1 MADTTTPDTFNARTL
16 IAEAL
21 APTAPVPQSNI
32 SPEFVQEA
40 ILQDR
45 LGNEVTPEQNQIA
58 RDYDRLSYGA
68 FAAKYGSHNLQ
79 AANSGKNTANNY
91 WSNRALGNRTEVLSA
106 DTLKSIGA
114 GFGSSVLDTIQGAV
128 GLLPNNPVTEGT
140 REGLSK
146 ASQYIRKA
154 VEDSADVH
162 TKAAR
167 DAYGIKQAADTRI
180 AQRHFEEDIQSGM
193 DKNVATMRR
202 LASEGSNAI
211 HNALSTGQYVES
223 ASNTFGSV
231 LPAFLTGGIAV
242 KGTGYLAEKAIQAA
256 TKVQG
261 ASLLGKAASVVANVN
276 PVKVEA
282 AKNLSAWAIANGLM
296 EGGSASGQVLEQ
308 LKTDPKYSVESLLD
322 NSPEYQERL
331 QTYLSEHPDVLN
343 DTDKLLKAAEEV
355 KNQFDFDIADAVGTK
370 QGTSAAALSPLSAGF
385 MKWVTPGGLAKSK
398 ISSAIA
404 DAAKD
409 TLEEPLTEMSG
420 QYQQNVGIKRA
431 DKNQDEWEG
440 VGEAGGQALLGTG
453 ALGGTHVAGTAVAHA
468 TSNTV
473 QNASQAYQNHQEVK
487 EAKEVAKE
495 APTVAKTLNEK
506 EGEGLSGVLNKFTD
520 TVTRGHELAKK
531 YDKNEASSV
540 ELSGYLNELNQQI
553 AQASNVKIPE
563 NLDDKTKEALTQN
576 QQTAVTKLTEQAQF
590 FDGLL
595 SVKADN
601 ALQKAVKNPEY
612 NLSDTDKEDIV
623 LFLNNHTGGLADTV
637 LSNLSSQQVE
647 SLTNTKGISEQLQT
661 ELKENLTNRQEISIE
676 VPADLIPTGSKVEE
690 VSQEV
695 PSKQNQEGTTN
706 SDTLDS
712 FVLHKGT
719 QSMLV
724 KTKMSPNGLMIQ
736 LGKKQLPMTEEL
748 QKVFSKPDA
757 TFEEKASAIK
767 NFIQPTSPDA
777 EITVSDGSVRHAV
790 DLLYSSK
797 GSDALHG
804 MKLLKAHKKVA
815 SLNPESGEIEVQ
827 DLATSDVN
835 QKVTS
840 KLGSLGNKVQAVTR
854 PFYLLTENNPL
865 VSISN
870 LLKSKEA
877 FDKYL
882 SQIGS
887 TNKKSLLKKAFK
899 SDKPIDTNKSFLDKN
914 DGLAGQI
921 LAILNPES
929 EYSKTFLPVF
939 EKAVEG
945 NKELEGIFL
954 QDGKIKPEY
963 KQVVAVVGAH
973 WLATVSAYR
982 HPLND
987 DECRKYGIDPS
998 LNQRLA
1004 QNAQVY
1010 GYLAPAAMMN
1020 LTTNLQ
1026 KMMGVIAKD
1035 SVDPEEVA
1043 KPFAQL
1049 AGKIADAM
1057 IDSGILTV
1065 EKQLVREASYD
1076 TEKHT
1081 EKVTTKEVEFLRV
1094 ANKDLDHL
1102 FQESA
1107 GILDQILN
1115 PQMKN
1120 VVHYKPT
1127 EVNDTVVGTTAKV
1140 SDKAKEALKKANSI
1154 AHTIN
1159 VPMAK
1164 FALVLG
1170 ASGITRL
1177 FSGTA
1182 NGMED
1187 RRFFTKDAWITRK
1200 GRELT
1205 NQTAL
1210 DVLSAIIDNRED
1222 GTKIED
1228 IKAFFD
1234 NRAIVNGRIM
1244 QQGAATY
1251 QSSTLLRQ
1259 ALMVTDGKVVDLN
1272 NKDMLNAWKIT
1283 LAQKLGQNVGG
1294 TYLSSYEAQIDTA
1307 IEFAKTLPAD
1317 VKKVF
1322 DKIQGLSLDS
1332 SEVSP
1337 LTNQEI
1343 DTLAQY
1349 IQKFNEDQKA
1359 KFGDKAYSITKPE
1372 SFNALLEMNRYHTED
1387 KSNFVPHI
1395 FLEIDGLSDG
1405 PAYINRLFGIAINAI
1420 TPEFI
1425 QTLAET
1431 GFIPVLDATSQDI
1444 LTEGT
1449 KESKYFGTG
1458 GFNLHAKVGASLA
1471 DSMFK
1476 RIQNLQETI
1485 KTTRSD
1491 MDVKAAERVLKATKA
1506 LMKLFSTLGLVS
1518 GDLEAFYKGKKDAIQ
1533 FHKNISKK
1541 MSTII
1546 LYGSGLRGTTNQ
1558 LVDMLFDGAYG
1569 KEGLNGKFSNIL
1581 SNLDSRDQKNR
1592 QQYLNQYAEIREAL
1606 VDLFSVQAEREFDW
1620 DSGTYSYKFSND
1632 SSVSLTSKVKALPE
1646 TLFNHFEHIK
1656 TTKNDVTFANTKNS
1670 EGLLG
1675 EAPKTALLQNFELT
1689 EAGREQLVDLL
1700 MPIFGEPAYASIV
1713 DAVGADALT
1722 AAKVPMM
1729 FGNIANAIAR
1739 TAETYSFRNLK
1750 GQTQSKRF
1758 AARQRIQNHIQPNI
1772 TFKGGARVL
1781 AERSQYIPEGEP
1793 LYKGKHSATTVYNSV
1808 EHLDDIG
1815 VAFGA
1820 LVTQGLGD
1828 TSTAYHLLTA
1838 TDGVFGQVFDGMY
1851 TAITKLAEV
1860 SQAAN
1865 EGAKNASTQKPIKQI
1880 TQKIDSIGSYLQ
1892 RTYPRYSKDA
1902 SPKKAFSHAVAD
1914 MVNGILPDGTKMN
1927 KEEQA
1932 LFRNSQ
1938 YQLTRTLTQFERNVV
1953 FDPSIFKARETIFS
1967 NKQYTE
1973 VGIDTKMKYLVEH
1986 FFDMV
1991 DGMVLN
1997 EQINHEVI
2005 DHLPQ
2010 TFHHMSGAST
2020 PFKFGKTLS
2029 SEDVGSLLKKVNNLT
2044 ANKFENFAQL
2054 LSAYCATEANEI
2066 AQKLLED
2073 KKITQKEFEKWQTL
2087 THRTEANTAVRTLDA
2102 ESKALMDET
2111 IGKEKHLDVPD
2122 HTPHITKNAQLPVS
2136 AINNA
2141 ITSVGNQFKANSIF
2155 GNIFQKLQK
2164 VLPRNIPVFMY
2175 ENRDALPE
2183 DVRKYFDKDAQQGI
2197 FIEGQGIYI
2206 VSQNKNN
2213 VNNDLRN
2220 QEVIV
2225 HELLHA
2231 ALSRKIQNWVDNPK
2245 SVPTATRI
2253 ALENLEKLLNDL
2265 PGQIET
2271 MAQVAPKI
2279 VEEFNKLLSIK
2290 DKVERI
2296 DESLAYI
2303 LSNHELFNALAGVQL
2318 TNRQAK
2324 KHQGNLQKLFD
2335 KIREIATEAWKALL
2349 SIVTGSPMD
2358 QILDTDASKKHFE
2371 KYKDAR
2377 DFLTYYGVN
2386 TLVLLDNPKGKKP
2399 EPRKEDKV
2407 TEPTAIQAAFEEAQ
2421 KAAKPIIRN
2430 SIRLSDNDELNSR
2443 LVGYIKGRTEADTL
2457 ANRFYTDRVFTEFPS
2472 EVAKVHDWLNKKV
2485 IKNKVKLDVAKELE
2499 AIQEYTNDLESV
2511 LRNVPGL
2518 KNSTEVAKLATDFQ
2532 KDTFFNPS
2540 QRRTLTENYSKIVKE
2555 LDPYFL
2561 VKDKNA
2567 ATQEEQ
2573 EYSVK
2578 MYSILTGSD
2587 PVVREEVSAQ
2597 RPETFVHDSTKVLV
2611 FQKPALFYAIASTN
2625 PEINTALGKVLVESE
2640 KATAEAPKGTFS
2652 RFMES
2657 AGNIIFNALN
2667 NQNVQA
2673 DTTQNLVKNAYIAS
2687 QNQDETLGEQVIKM
2701 LSTLTN
2707 PMDQGLVIAAL
2718 SPGLLGKLKLDD
2730 ARLFAKAVSI
2740 APVTLHNTL
2749 GEAVRNFTNN
2759 HLSVGGAEWA
2769 RDLYGRT
2776 PSNTLT
2782 QTLLKGIKGFIDK
2795 NRKFLLDTLPKELI
2809 NNFKRKL
2816 KLKDKKFLYRTLAT
2830 TNVSYL
2836 DFVTAKDVLTDTQK
2850 LLAKTQEVENKI
2862 LTQSNTLGKA
2872 YLIKAR
2878 QLANYNMGDGKPGVN
2893 LLTNPEAIAH
2903 LWDETDKHITPTY
2916 NIEKVD
2922 ETLVA
2927 DIRNLV
2933 ILYNLQYLTEGD
2945 RKELS
2950 DFFRNDSKGMEHLFN
2965 SMKETL
2971 ELEHQR
2977 VQELK
2982 NSNWKYN
2989 ARFGWFPKGAVP
3001 KGTYR
3006 LAPASKV
3013 QDYKSRGFKNLGKL
3027 PGSEIEGEPVY
3038 RMYDS
3043 WSNTKDAQEG
3053 IFQCI
3058 NQTAFGWQV
3067 NKNALGEI
3075 AGSTIYDKAIVAELS
3090 KRAQALG
3097 KDFGYIP
3104 IRNSQG
3110 KTIGYERA
3118 IPKADRV
3125 DYVDGSNDVFTGLA
3139 QYRARQERETLAKG
3153 IMLDAVK
3160 LLKED
3165 YESASDQVKKR
3176 QFEDIFNSKNK
3187 YIQRAV
3193 ARLDNKTKQRLLDAF
3208 DGKHC
3213 YIRKDEVW
3221 TYLGYY
3227 KMSIGDMWDNNFIF
3241 PKQMSQALVKILDA
3255 LVPNGKARAY
3265 LSRAESLLMGAATW
3279 ARETIIIRSGIIPLM
3294 NAIGNIF
3301 TLGFTLKIPPAE
3313 MWRLFKECYVDTEK
3327 YNRLRKQ
3334 EMALEVERLST
3345 ADEAKKVELSKKIEQ
3360 IQLAYKNLPIYKLIE
3375 EGEYS
3380 TIDNNG
3386 TTYDSIELIK
3396 MKTNNWL
3403 EAITDEKIPANMK
3416 TLTKNLLMTK
3426 DSDTF
3431 QALAKFTN
3439 YGDWLAKAIG
3449 YRYLTERKKV
3459 PLQKDQARNIVSTL
3473 FVDYDQFVGPTRDWL
3488 NRIGLTWFMTFKMR
3502 MLAACQLSMLM
3513 NPSTMVLGTLF
3524 ESEVGLPGTPL
3535 SDNIVS
3541 KLLEG
3546 NLGASLGFDSM
3557 YRAINLHPL
3566 AVVLGI

>member
-21 APTAPVPQSNI
+21 APSAPAPQSNI

-68 FAAKYGSHNLQ
+68 FAAKYGSSNLQ
-79 AANSGKNTANNY
+79 AANTGKNTANNY
-91 WSNRALGNRTEVLSA
+91 WSNRALGNQTSLLSTDA
-106 DTLKSIGA
+106 LKSLGGGIVS
-114 GFGSSVLDTIQGAV
+114 GSLDTIQGALGV
-128 GLLPNNPVTEGT
+128 LPRNSGNEFV

-146 ASQYIRKA
+146 ASKYIQQA
-154 VEDSADVH
+154 VQDSADVH

-167 DAYGIKQAADTRI
+167 ESYGVKQAADTRI

-193 DKNVATMRR
+193 SEDVATVRR

-211 HNALSTGQYVES
+211 HNALTTGQYAES

-231 LPAFLTGGIAV
+231 LPALLTGGIAA
-242 KGTGYLAEKAIQAA
+242 KGTGYLAEKAVQAA

-308 LKTDPKYSVESLLD
+308 LKTDPKYSVENLLR

-331 QTYLSEHPDVLN
+331 QNYITEHPDVLN

-355 KNQFDFDIADAVGTK
+355 KNQFDFDIADSVGTK
-370 QGTSAAALSPLSAGF
+370 QGLSAAGLSPLSAGF
-385 MKWVTPGGLAKSK
+385 MKWVTPGGLAKNK
-398 ISSAIA
+398 ISSALA
-404 DAAKD
+404 DATKD
-409 TLEEPLTEMSG
+409 ALEEPLTEMSG
-420 QYQQNVGIKRA
+420 QYQQNIGIKRA

-440 VGEAGGQALLGTG
+440 VGEASGQALLGTG
-453 ALGGTHVAGTAVAHA
+453 ALGGTHIAGTAVARA
-468 TSNTV
+468 TSSAV
-473 QNASQAYQNHQEVK
+473 QNASQAYQNHQEVT

-495 APTVAKTLNEK
+495 APTVAEVLK
-506 EGEGLSGVLNKFTD
+506 EGQTDGLSVAMSQLPETVKKNQEILNK
-520 TVTRGHELAKK
+520 
-531 YDKNEASSV
+531 NNSSV
-540 ELSGYLNELNQQI
+540 SDLVSHVQELNAKRQQVEQSEIPDNLDKEAKDNVLQQKQKALDGYLNLIEKTNQVI
-553 AQASNVKIPE
+553 VEKILPVAKKSQE
-563 NLDDKTKEALTQN
+563 
-576 QQTAVTKLTEQAQF
+576 
-590 FDGLL
+590 
-595 SVKADN
+595 
-601 ALQKAVKNPEY
+601 NPEY
-612 NLSDTDKEDIV
+612 KFTNEEKQELNDYLKINTPESIDTFLST
-623 LFLNNHTGGLADTV
+623 
-637 LSNLSSQQVE
+637 LSSDQVK
-647 SLTNTKGISEQLQT
+647 SLDTPKTHEVLKSVI
-661 ELKENLTNRQEISIE
+661 KENLGNRKDISTDLSPELTKKASESLQEIPESTTQSVEPESFILS
-676 VPADLIPTGSKVEE
+676 VDGNQAQLFSVVNTSQGAALQVGRKIRLLSNDAQKIFAKPNVTVEE
-690 VSQEV
+690 
-695 PSKQNQEGTTN
+695 KNQALAKEF
-706 SDTLDS
+706 SP
-712 FVLHKGT
+712 FFPKGT
-719 QSMLV
+719 DISV
-724 KTKMSPNGLMIQ
+724 TN
-736 LGKKQLPMTEEL
+736 
-748 QKVFSKPDA
+748 
-757 TFEEKASAIK
+757 
-767 NFIQPTSPDA
+767 
-777 EITVSDGSVRHAV
+777 GSVRHAV

-797 GSDALHG
+797 GSDALYG
-804 MKLLKAHKKVA
+804 MKLLKAHNKVA

-840 KLGSLGNKVQAVTR
+840 KLGSLGDKVQAVTR
-854 PFYLLTENNPL
+854 PFYLLTEDNPL

-887 TNKKSLLKKAFK
+887 TNKKSLLRKAFK
-899 SDKPIDTNKSFLDKN
+899 GDKPVDTNKSFLDKN

-954 QDGKIKPEY
+954 QDGKIKPEH

-1035 SVDPEEVA
+1035 SVNPEEVA

-1065 EKQLVREASYD
+1065 EKQFVREASYD
-1076 TEKHT
+1076 QEKHT
-1081 EKVTTKEVEFLRV
+1081 EKVTTREVEFLRV

-1127 EVNDTVVGTTAKV
+1127 EVNDTVVGTTAKI
-1140 SDKAKEALKKANSI
+1140 SDKAREALKKANSI

-1164 FALVLG
+1164 FVLALG

-1187 RRFFTKDAWITRK
+1187 RKFFTKDAWITRK

-1222 GTKIED
+1222 GTKVEN

-1259 ALMVTDGKVVDLN
+1259 ALMITDSKAVDLN

-1294 TYLSSYEAQIDTA
+1294 THLASYEAQVDAAID
-1307 IEFAKTLPAD
+1307 FAKTLPAD

-1372 SFNALLEMNRYHTED
+1372 SFNALIEMNRYHTED

-1431 GFIPVLDATSQDI
+1431 GFIPVLDTTSQDI

-1491 MDVKAAERVLKATKA
+1491 MDAKTAERVLKATKA

-1518 GDLEAFYKGKKDAIQ
+1518 GDLDAFYKGKKDAIQ

-1569 KEGLNGKFSNIL
+1569 KDGLNGKFSNIL

-1606 VDLFSVQAEREFDW
+1606 VDLFSVQAERESDR
-1620 DSGTYSYKFSND
+1620 DSGTYSYKFTND
-1632 SSVSLTSKVKALPE
+1632 SSVPLTSKVTALPE
-1646 TLFNHFEHIK
+1646 SLFNHFEYIK
-1656 TTKNDVTFANTKNS
+1656 TTKKGVTLANNENS
-1670 EGLLG
+1670 KGLLG
-1675 EAPKTALLQNFELT
+1675 ETIKAALLQNFELT

-1700 MPIFGEPAYASIV
+1700 MPIFGEPVYASIV
-1713 DAVGADALT
+1713 NAIGADALT

-1750 GQTQSKRF
+1750 NQTQSKRF

-1880 TQKIDSIGSYLQ
+1880 AQKIDSIGSYLQ
-1892 RTYPRYSKDA
+1892 RTYPRYSKDV

-1927 KEEQA
+1927 KEEQT

-1973 VGIDTKMKYLVEH
+1973 VGIDTKIKYLVEH
-1986 FFDMV
+1986 FFDMI

-1997 EQINHEVI
+1997 EQINHEVM

-2029 SEDVGSLLKKVNNLT
+2029 SEDVGNLLKKVNNLT
-2044 ANKFENFAQL
+2044 ANKFENLAQL

-2066 AQKLLED
+2066 AQKLLDD
-2073 KKITQKEFEKWQTL
+2073 KKITKEEFNKWQIL

-2102 ESKALMDET
+2102 ESKALMDEA

-2122 HTPHITKNAQLPVS
+2122 HTPHITKNTQLPVS

-2155 GNIFQKLQK
+2155 GNIFQKLQRI
-2164 VLPRNIPVFMY
+2164 LPRNIPVFMY

-2197 FIEGQGIYI
+2197 FIEGKGIYI

-2265 PGQIET
+2265 PGQIEA

-2290 DKVERI
+2290 DKAERI

-2407 TEPTAIQAAFEEAQ
+2407 TEPTAIQKAFEEAQ

-2430 SIRLSDNDELNSR
+2430 SLKFSKNAELN
-2443 LVGYIKGRTEADTL
+2443 LGITGYLKGKTELDTL
-2457 ANRFYTDRVFTEFPS
+2457 AKRVYTDRAFENFPDS
-2472 EVAKVHDWLNKKV
+2472 LENVPKWLRSLAPKGLKEAT
-2485 IKNKVKLDVAKELE
+2485 LDASKELE
-2499 AIQEYTNDLESV
+2499 TIQEYTKDLESV
-2511 LRNVPGL
+2511 LQKVPGL
-2518 KNSTEVAKLATDFQ
+2518 KNPSKVASLAADFQ
-2532 KDTFFNPS
+2532 KDTFFKPS
-2540 QRRTLTENYSKIVKE
+2540 QRKELTENYLNVVKD

-2561 VKDKNA
+2561 IKDKNA

-2587 PVVREEVSAQ
+2587 PVMREEVSAQ
-2597 RPETFVHDSTKVLV
+2597 RPKTFVKDATKSLV
-2611 FQKPALFYAIASTN
+2611 FQKPALFYAIAYTN
-2625 PEINTALGKVLVESE
+2625 PEINEALGKVSVDPE
-2640 KATAEAPKGTFS
+2640 KAIPEAPKGTFS

-2657 AGNIIFNALN
+2657 SRNLILNALN
-2667 NQNVQA
+2667 DQKVQA
-2673 DTTQNLVKNAYIAS
+2673 ANTSQLVQDAYRAS
-2687 QNQDETLGEQVIKM
+2687 VNEAETLGDTVNKM
-2701 LSTLTN
+2701 LETLTN
-2707 PMDQGLVIAAL
+2707 PLDQGLVIAAL
-2718 SPGLLGKLKLDD
+2718 SPGLLSRLKLSD
-2730 ARLFAKAVSI
+2730 LKKTAKAVTSI
-2740 APVTLHNTL
+2740 PVTLHNIL
-2749 GEAVRNFTNN
+2749 GEIARNTTNTFLPIGLIEWVRD
-2759 HLSVGGAEWA
+2759 V
-2769 RDLYGRT
+2769 YGRV
-2776 PSNTLT
+2776 PSNTSV
-2782 QTLLKGIKGFIDK
+2782 QTLLKSIKGFIDK

-2809 NNFKRKL
+2809 NNFNRKL
-2816 KLKDKKFLYRTLAT
+2816 KLQDKKFLHRTLAT
-2830 TNVSYL
+2830 TSVVYL
-2836 DFVTAKDVLTDTQK
+2836 DYSLAHNVLTDTQK
-2850 LLAKTQEVENKI
+2850 LLSKTQEVENKI
-2862 LTQSNTLGKA
+2862 LNQNKTLGNT
-2872 YLIKAR
+2872 YLAKAR
-2878 QLANYNMGDGKPGVN
+2878 QLANYTMGDGKPGVN
-2893 LLTNPEAIAH
+2893 LLTNPEAIAY
-2903 LWDETDKHITPTY
+2903 LWDEVDAPLYNLDK
-2916 NIEKVD
+2916 ERVS
-2922 ETLVA
+2922 ETLIA

-2950 DFFRNDSKGMEHLFN
+2950 NYFKNDSKGMERLFN
-2965 SMKETL
+2965 SIKETL
-2971 ELEHQR
+2971 EAEHQR
-2977 VQELK
+2977 VQELR

-3006 LAPASKV
+3006 LVPASKV
-3013 QDYKSRGFKNLGKL
+3013 QNYTSRGFKNLGKL
-3027 PGSEIEGEPVY
+3027 KGSEIEGEPVY

-3043 WSNTKDAQEG
+3043 WSNIKDAQEG

-3067 NKNALGEI
+3067 NKNAPGEI
-3075 AGSTIYDKAIVAELS
+3075 AGSTIYDKAIVNELS
-3090 KRAQALG
+3090 KRAHELG
-3097 KDFGYIP
+3097 KDFNYIP

-3125 DYVDGSNDVFTGLA
+3125 DYVDGSNDIFTGLA
-3139 QYRARQERETLAKG
+3139 QYKARQERETLAKG

-3165 YESASDQVKKR
+3165 YENASNQVKKR

-3193 ARLDNKTKQRLLDAF
+3193 SRLDNKTKQRLLDAF
-3208 DGKHC
+3208 DGNHC

-3227 KMSIGDMWDNNFIF
+3227 KMSIGDMWDGNFLF
-3241 PKQMSQALVKILDA
+3241 PKQMSQVLVKILDA

-3279 ARETIIIRSGIIPLM
+3279 SRETIIIRSGVIPLM

-3301 TLGFTLKIPPAE
+3301 TLGFTLMIPPAE

-3334 EMALEVERLST
+3334 EMSLEAERLST
-3345 ADEAKKVELSKKIEQ
+3345 SDESKRLELTKKIEQ

-3416 TLTKNLLMTK
+3416 TFVKNALMTK

-3439 YGDWLAKAIG
+3439 YGDWLAKAVG
-3449 YRYLTERKKV
+3449 YRYLTEHKKV
-3459 PLQKDQARNIVSTL
+3459 PMQKDLARNVVSTL

-3566 AVVLGI
+3566 AVVLGS

>member
-21 APTAPVPQSNI
+21 APSAPAPQSNI

-68 FAAKYGSHNLQ
+68 FAAKYGSSNLQ
-79 AANSGKNTANNY
+79 AANTGKNTANNY
-91 WSNRALGNRTEVLSA
+91 WSNRALGNQTSLLSTDA
-106 DTLKSIGA
+106 LKSLGGGIVSA
-114 GFGSSVLDTIQGAV
+114 GLDTIQGAV
-128 GLLPNNPVTEGT
+128 GLLPNKSITEGT

-167 DAYGIKQAADTRI
+167 DAYSIKQAADTRI
-180 AQRHFEEDIQSGM
+180 AQRHFKEDIQSGIGE
-193 DKNVATMRR
+193 NVATMRR

-211 HNALSTGQYVES
+211 HNALTTGQYAES

-231 LPAFLTGGIAV
+231 LPALLTGGIAA

-308 LKTDPKYSVESLLD
+308 LKTDPKYSVENLLQ

-331 QTYLSEHPDVLN
+331 QSYITEHPDVLN

-355 KNQFDFDIADAVGTK
+355 KNQFDFDIADSVGTK
-370 QGTSAAALSPLSAGF
+370 QGLSAAGLSPLSAGF
-385 MKWVTPGGLAKSK
+385 MKWVTPGGLAKNK
-398 ISSAIA
+398 ISSALA
-404 DAAKD
+404 DATKD
-409 TLEEPLTEMSG
+409 ALEEPLTEMSG
-420 QYQQNVGIKRA
+420 QYQQNIGIKRA

-453 ALGGTHVAGTAVAHA
+453 ALGGTHIAGTAVAHA

-473 QNASQAYQNHQEVK
+473 QNASQAYQNHQEVT

-495 APTVAKTLNEK
+495 APTVAEVLK
-506 EGEGLSGVLNKFTD
+506 EGQTDGLSVAMSQLPETVKKNQEILNKNNSSVSDLVSHVQELNAKRQQVEQSEIPDNLDKEAKDNVLQQKQKALDGYLNLIEKTNQVIVEKILPVAKKSQENPEYKFTD
-520 TVTRGHELAKK
+520 EEKQ
-531 YDKNEASSV
+531 
-540 ELSGYLNELNQQI
+540 ELNDYL
-553 AQASNVKIPE
+553 KINTPE
-563 NLDDKTKEALTQN
+563 SIDT
-576 QQTAVTKLTEQAQF
+576 F
-590 FDGLL
+590 L
-595 SVKADN
+595 S
-601 ALQKAVKNPEY
+601 
-612 NLSDTDKEDIV
+612 T
-623 LFLNNHTGGLADTV
+623 
-637 LSNLSSQQVE
+637 LSSDQVK
-647 SLTNTKGISEQLQT
+647 SLDTPKTHEVLKSVI
-661 ELKENLTNRQEISIE
+661 KENLGNRKDISTDLSPELTKKASESLQEIPESTTQSVEPESFILS
-676 VPADLIPTGSKVEE
+676 VDGNQAQLFSVVNTSQGAALQVGRKIRLLSDDAQKIFAKPNVTVEE
-690 VSQEV
+690 
-695 PSKQNQEGTTN
+695 KNQALAKEF
-706 SDTLDS
+706 SP
-712 FVLHKGT
+712 FFPKGT
-719 QSMLV
+719 DISV
-724 KTKMSPNGLMIQ
+724 TN
-736 LGKKQLPMTEEL
+736 
-748 QKVFSKPDA
+748 
-757 TFEEKASAIK
+757 
-767 NFIQPTSPDA
+767 
-777 EITVSDGSVRHAV
+777 GSVRHAV

-797 GSDALHG
+797 GSDALYG

-840 KLGSLGNKVQAVTR
+840 KLGSLGDKVQAVTR
-854 PFYLLTENNPL
+854 PFYLLTEDNPL

-887 TNKKSLLKKAFK
+887 TNKKSLLRKAFK
-899 SDKPIDTNKSFLDKN
+899 EDKPVDTNKSFLDKN

-954 QDGKIKPEY
+954 QDGKIKPEH

-1035 SVDPEEVA
+1035 SVNPEEVA

-1065 EKQLVREASYD
+1065 EKQFVREASYD
-1076 TEKHT
+1076 QEKHT
-1081 EKVTTKEVEFLRV
+1081 EKVTTREVEFLRV

-1164 FALVLG
+1164 FALALG

-1187 RRFFTKDAWITRK
+1187 RKFFTKDAWITRK

-1210 DVLSAIIDNRED
+1210 DVLSTIIDNRED
-1222 GTKIED
+1222 GTKVEN
-1228 IKAFFD
+1228 IKVFFD

-1259 ALMVTDGKVVDLN
+1259 ALMVTDGKAVDLN

-1294 TYLSSYEAQIDTA
+1294 THLASYEAQVDAAID
-1307 IEFAKTLPAD
+1307 FAKTLPAD

-1322 DKIQGLSLDS
+1322 DKVQGLSLDS

-1372 SFNALLEMNRYHTED
+1372 SFNALIEMNRYHTED

-1425 QTLAET
+1425 QILAET
-1431 GFIPVLDATSQDI
+1431 GFIPVLDTTSQDI

-1449 KESKYFGTG
+1449 KESRYFGTG

-1491 MDVKAAERVLKATKA
+1491 VDAKAAERVLKATKA
-1506 LMKLFSTLGLVS
+1506 LMKLFSTLGLIS
-1518 GDLEAFYKGKKDAIQ
+1518 GDLDAFYKGKKDAIQ

-1569 KEGLNGKFSNIL
+1569 KDGLSGKFSNIL

-1592 QQYLNQYAEIREAL
+1592 RQYLDQYAEIREAL

-1620 DSGTYSYKFSND
+1620 DSGTYSYKFIND
-1632 SSVSLTSKVKALPE
+1632 SPVLLTSKVTALPKIS
-1646 TLFNHFEHIK
+1646 LNHFERIK
-1656 TTKNDVTFANTKNS
+1656 TTKNGVIFASAENS
-1670 EGLLG
+1670 KDLLG
-1675 EAPKTALLQNFELT
+1675 EAPKPDFLQNFELT

-1700 MPIFGEPAYASIV
+1700 MPIFGEPVYASIV
-1713 DAVGADALT
+1713 NAIGADALT

-1750 GQTQSKRF
+1750 NQTQSKRF

-1828 TSTAYHLLTA
+1828 TSTAYYLLTA

-1860 SQAAN
+1860 SQVAN

-1880 TQKIDSIGSYLQ
+1880 AQKIDSIGSYLQ

-1973 VGIDTKMKYLVEH
+1973 VGIDTKIKYLVEH

-1997 EQINHEVI
+1997 EQINHEVM

-2029 SEDVGSLLKKVNNLT
+2029 SEDVGNLLKKVNNLT

-2066 AQKLLED
+2066 AQKLLDD
-2073 KKITQKEFEKWQTL
+2073 KKITKEEFNKWQIL

-2102 ESKALMDET
+2102 ESKALMDEA

-2122 HTPHITKNAQLPVS
+2122 HTPHITKNTQLPVS

-2155 GNIFQKLQK
+2155 GNIFQKLQRI
-2164 VLPRNIPVFMY
+2164 LPRNISVFMY

-2197 FIEGQGIYI
+2197 FIEGKGIYI

-2265 PGQIET
+2265 PGQIEA

-2290 DKVERI
+2290 DKAERI

-2335 KIREIATEAWKALL
+2335 KIRGIATEAWKALL

-2371 KYKDAR
+2371 KYKDTR

-2407 TEPTAIQAAFEEAQ
+2407 TEPTAIQKAFEEAQ

-2430 SIRLSDNDELNSR
+2430 SLKFSKNAELN
-2443 LVGYIKGRTEADTL
+2443 LGITGYLKGKTELDTL
-2457 ANRFYTDRVFTEFPS
+2457 AKRVYTDRAFENFPDS
-2472 EVAKVHDWLNKKV
+2472 LENVPKWLRSLAPKGLKEAT
-2485 IKNKVKLDVAKELE
+2485 LDASKELE
-2499 AIQEYTNDLESV
+2499 TIQEYTKDLESV
-2511 LRNVPGL
+2511 LQKVPGL
-2518 KNSTEVAKLATDFQ
+2518 KNPSEVASLAADFQ
-2532 KDTFFNPS
+2532 KDTFFKPS
-2540 QRRTLTENYSKIVKE
+2540 QRKELTENYLNVVKD

-2561 VKDKNA
+2561 IKDKNA

-2587 PVVREEVSAQ
+2587 PITREEVSAQ
-2597 RPETFVHDSTKVLV
+2597 RPKTFVKDATKSLV
-2611 FQKPALFYAIASTN
+2611 FQKPALFYAIAYTN
-2625 PEINTALGKVLVESE
+2625 PEINEALGKVSVDPE
-2640 KATAEAPKGTFS
+2640 KAIPEAPKGTFS

-2657 AGNIIFNALN
+2657 SGNLILNALN
-2667 NQNVQA
+2667 DQKVQA
-2673 DTTQNLVKNAYIAS
+2673 ANTSQLVQDAYRAS
-2687 QNQDETLGEQVIKM
+2687 VNEAETLGDTVNKM
-2701 LSTLTN
+2701 LETLTN
-2707 PMDQGLVIAAL
+2707 PLDQGLVIAAL
-2718 SPGLLGKLKLDD
+2718 SPGLLSRLKLSD
-2730 ARLFAKAVSI
+2730 LKKTAKAVTST
-2740 APVTLHNTL
+2740 PVTLHNTL
-2749 GEAVRNFTNN
+2749 GEIARNATNTFLPIGLIEWVRD
-2759 HLSVGGAEWA
+2759 A
-2769 RDLYGRT
+2769 YGRV
-2776 PSNTLT
+2776 PSNTSV
-2782 QTLLKGIKGFIDK
+2782 QTLLKSIKGFIDK

-2809 NNFKRKL
+2809 NNFNRKL
-2816 KLKDKKFLYRTLAT
+2816 KLQDKKFLHRTLAT
-2830 TNVSYL
+2830 TSVVYL
-2836 DFVTAKDVLTDTQK
+2836 DYSLAQNVLTDTQK
-2850 LLAKTQEVENKI
+2850 LLSKTQEVENKI
-2862 LTQSNTLGKA
+2862 LNQNKTLGNA
-2872 YLIKAR
+2872 YLAKAR
-2878 QLANYNMGDGKPGVN
+2878 QLANYTMGDGKPGVN
-2893 LLTNPEAIAH
+2893 LLTNPEAIAY
-2903 LWDETDKHITPTY
+2903 LWDEVDAPLYNLDK
-2916 NIEKVD
+2916 ERVS
-2922 ETLVA
+2922 ETLIA

-2950 DFFRNDSKGMEHLFN
+2950 NYFKNDSKGMERLFN
-2965 SMKETL
+2965 SIKETF
-2971 ELEHQR
+2971 EAEHQR
-2977 VQELK
+2977 VQELR

-3006 LAPASKV
+3006 LVPASKV
-3013 QDYKSRGFKNLGKL
+3013 QDYTSRGFKNLGKL
-3027 PGSEIEGEPVY
+3027 KGSEIEGEPVY

-3043 WSNTKDAQEG
+3043 WSNIKDAQEG

-3067 NKNALGEI
+3067 NKNAPGEI
-3075 AGSTIYDKAIVAELS
+3075 AGSTIYDKAIVNELS
-3090 KRAQALG
+3090 KRAHELG
-3097 KDFGYIP
+3097 KDFNYIP

-3139 QYRARQERETLAKG
+3139 QYKARQERETLAKG

-3165 YESASDQVKKR
+3165 YENAPDQVKKR

-3193 ARLDNKTKQRLLDAF
+3193 SRLDNKTKQRLLDTF
-3208 DGKHC
+3208 DGNHC

-3227 KMSIGDMWDNNFIF
+3227 KMSIGDMWDGNFLFLRQI
-3241 PKQMSQALVKILDA
+3241 SQVLVKILDA

-3279 ARETIIIRSGIIPLM
+3279 SRETIIIRSGIIPLM

-3301 TLGFTLKIPPAE
+3301 TLGFTLMIPPAE

-3334 EMALEVERLST
+3334 EMSLEAERLST
-3345 ADEAKKVELSKKIEQ
+3345 SDESKRLELTKKIEQ

-3416 TLTKNLLMTK
+3416 TFVKNALMTK

-3439 YGDWLAKAIG
+3439 YGDWLAKAVG
-3449 YRYLTERKKV
+3449 YRYLTEHKKV
-3459 PLQKDQARNIVSTL
+3459 PMQKDLARNVVSTL

-3541 KLLEG
+3541 KLLGG

-3566 AVVLGI
+3566 AVVLGS

>member
-21 APTAPVPQSNI
+21 APSAPTPQSNI

-68 FAAKYGSHNLQ
+68 FAAKYGSSNLQ
-79 AANSGKNTANNY
+79 AANTGKNTANNY
-91 WSNRALGNRTEVLSA
+91 WSNRALGNQTSLLSA
-106 DTLKSIGA
+106 DALKSLGGGIVSA
-114 GFGSSVLDTIQGAV
+114 GLDTIQGAV
-128 GLLPNNPVTEGT
+128 GLLPNKSITEGT

-167 DAYGIKQAADTRI
+167 DAYSIKQAADTRI
-180 AQRHFEEDIQSGM
+180 AQRHFEEDIQSGIGE
-193 DKNVATMRR
+193 NVATMRR

-211 HNALSTGQYVES
+211 HNALTTGQYAES

-231 LPAFLTGGIAV
+231 LPALLTGGIAA

-308 LKTDPKYSVESLLD
+308 LKTDPKYSVENLLQ

-331 QTYLSEHPDVLN
+331 QSYITEHPDVLN

-355 KNQFDFDIADAVGTK
+355 KNQFDFDIADSVGTK
-370 QGTSAAALSPLSAGF
+370 QGLSAAGLSPLSAGF
-385 MKWVTPGGLAKSK
+385 MKWVTPGGLAKNK
-398 ISSAIA
+398 ISSALA
-404 DAAKD
+404 DATKD
-409 TLEEPLTEMSG
+409 ALEEPLTEMSG
-420 QYQQNVGIKRA
+420 QYQQNIGIKRA

-453 ALGGTHVAGTAVAHA
+453 ALGGTHIAGTAVARA
-468 TSNTV
+468 TSSAV
-473 QNASQAYQNHQEVK
+473 QNASQAYQNHQEVT

-495 APTVAKTLNEK
+495 VPTVAEVLNEK
-506 EGEGLSGVLNKFTD
+506 EGEGLSGVLSKFDSTIKQVQN
-520 TVTRGHELAKK
+520 TLS
-531 YDKNEASSV
+531 KNEKGEISSG
-540 ELSGYLNELNQQI
+540 ELSNTIQDLQQ
-553 AQASNVKIPE
+553 QVEQVKNTVIPE
-563 NLDDKTKEALTQN
+563 NLDKSEKEQLEQTQQKVVDSLNQGIENINAAL
-576 QQTAVTKLTEQAQF
+576 A
-590 FDGLL
+590 
-595 SVKADN
+595 
-601 ALQKAVKNPEY
+601 QKANTAIEKILKDSAYKLADSER
-612 NLSDTDKEDIV
+612 DDIV
-623 LFLNNHTGGLADTV
+623 HLLNNQPIDSVDAV
-637 LSNLSSQQVE
+637 LNNLPENQVKNLSSSKV
-647 SLTNTKGISEQLQT
+647 LSEQLQT
-661 ELKENLTNRQEISIE
+661 TIKENLNNRQDISTNESSE
-676 VPADLIPTGSKVEE
+676 VAQTAIKNSEPAESKDTSV
-690 VSQEV
+690 
-695 PSKQNQEGTTN
+695 TN
-706 SDTLDS
+706 LDS
-712 FVLHKGT
+712 FVI
-719 QSMLV
+719 QSSQGSQMV
-724 KTKMSPNGLMIQ
+724 HTKMTSNGMQ
-736 LGKKQLPMTEEL
+736 LQFGDTQIKMPKSL
-748 QKVFSKPDA
+748 QSVFSKPEA
-757 TFEEKASAIK
+757 TFEEKAEALK
-767 NFIQPTSPDA
+767 NWYQKLDPENPV
-777 EITVSDGSVRHAV
+777 TVTEGSIRHAV

-797 GSDALHG
+797 SSDALHG

-827 DLATSDVN
+827 DLATSDIN

-840 KLGSLGNKVQAVTR
+840 KLGSLGDKVQAVTR
-854 PFYLLTENNPL
+854 PFYLLTEDNPL

-887 TNKKSLLKKAFK
+887 TNKKSLLRKAFK
-899 SDKPIDTNKSFLDKN
+899 GDKPVDTNKSFLDKN

-939 EKAVEG
+939 EKAIEG

-954 QDGKIKPEY
+954 QDGKIKPEH

-1035 SVDPEEVA
+1035 SVNPEEVA

-1065 EKQLVREASYD
+1065 EKQFVREASYD
-1076 TEKHT
+1076 QEKHT
-1081 EKVTTKEVEFLRV
+1081 EKVTTREVEFLRV

-1127 EVNDTVVGTTAKV
+1127 EVNDTVVGTTAKI
-1140 SDKAKEALKKANSI
+1140 SDKAREALKKANSI

-1164 FALVLG
+1164 FALALG

-1187 RRFFTKDAWITRK
+1187 RKFFTKDAWITRK

-1210 DVLSAIIDNRED
+1210 DVLSTIIDNRED
-1222 GTKIED
+1222 GTKVEN
-1228 IKAFFD
+1228 IKVFFD

-1259 ALMVTDGKVVDLN
+1259 ALMVTDGKAVDLN

-1294 TYLSSYEAQIDTA
+1294 THLASYEAQVDAAID
-1307 IEFAKTLPAD
+1307 FAKTLPAD

-1322 DKIQGLSLDS
+1322 DKVQGLSLDS

-1359 KFGDKAYSITKPE
+1359 KFGDKAYLITKPE
-1372 SFNALLEMNRYHTED
+1372 SFNALIEMNRYHTED

-1431 GFIPVLDATSQDI
+1431 GFIPVLDTTSQDI

-1491 MDVKAAERVLKATKA
+1491 MDAKAAERVLKATKA

-1518 GDLEAFYKGKKDAIQ
+1518 GDLAAFYKGKKDAIQ

-1569 KEGLNGKFSNIL
+1569 KDGLNGKFSNIL

-1620 DSGTYSYKFSND
+1620 DSGTYSYKFTND
-1632 SSVSLTSKVKALPE
+1632 SPVLLTSKVTALPKI
-1646 TLFNHFEHIK
+1646 LLNHFERIK
-1656 TTKNDVTFANTKNS
+1656 TTKNGVIFASTENS
-1670 EGLLG
+1670 EDLLG
-1675 EAPKTALLQNFELT
+1675 EAPKTAFLQNFELT
-1689 EAGREQLVDLL
+1689 ETGREQLVDLL
-1700 MPIFGEPAYASIV
+1700 MPIFGEPVYASIV
-1713 DAVGADALT
+1713 NAVGADALT

-1750 GQTQSKRF
+1750 NQTQSKRF

-1880 TQKIDSIGSYLQ
+1880 AQKIDSIGSYLQ

-1927 KEEQA
+1927 KEEQT

-1973 VGIDTKMKYLVEH
+1973 VGIDTKIKYLVEH

-1997 EQINHEVI
+1997 EQINHEVM

-2029 SEDVGSLLKKVNNLT
+2029 SEDVGNLLKKVNNLT

-2066 AQKLLED
+2066 AQKLLDD
-2073 KKITQKEFEKWQTL
+2073 KKITKEEFNKWQIL

-2102 ESKALMDET
+2102 ESKALMDEA

-2122 HTPHITKNAQLPVS
+2122 HTPHITKNTQLPVS

-2155 GNIFQKLQK
+2155 GNIFQKLQRI
-2164 VLPRNIPVFMY
+2164 LPRNIPVFMY

-2197 FIEGQGIYI
+2197 FIEGKGIYI

-2265 PGQIET
+2265 PGQIEA

-2290 DKVERI
+2290 DRAERI

-2371 KYKDAR
+2371 KYKDTR

-2407 TEPTAIQAAFEEAQ
+2407 TEPTAIQKAFEEAQ

-2430 SIRLSDNDELNSR
+2430 SLKFSKNAELN
-2443 LVGYIKGRTEADTL
+2443 LGITGYLKGKTELDTL
-2457 ANRFYTDRVFTEFPS
+2457 AKRVYTDRAFENFPDS
-2472 EVAKVHDWLNKKV
+2472 LENVPKWLRSLAPKGLKEAT
-2485 IKNKVKLDVAKELE
+2485 LDASKELE
-2499 AIQEYTNDLESV
+2499 TIQEYTKDLESV
-2511 LRNVPGL
+2511 LQKVPGL
-2518 KNSTEVAKLATDFQ
+2518 KNPSEVASLAADFQ
-2532 KDTFFNPS
+2532 KDTFFKPS
-2540 QRRTLTENYSKIVKE
+2540 QRKELTENYLNVVKD

-2561 VKDKNA
+2561 IKDKNA

-2587 PVVREEVSAQ
+2587 PVTREEVSAQ
-2597 RPETFVHDSTKVLV
+2597 RPKTFVKDATKSLV
-2611 FQKPALFYAIASTN
+2611 FQKPALFYAIAYTN
-2625 PEINTALGKVLVESE
+2625 PEINEALGKVSVGPE
-2640 KATAEAPKGTFS
+2640 KAIPEAPKGTFS

-2657 AGNIIFNALN
+2657 SGNLILNALN
-2667 NQNVQA
+2667 DQKVQA
-2673 DTTQNLVKNAYIAS
+2673 ANTSQLVQDAYRAS
-2687 QNQDETLGEQVIKM
+2687 VNEAETLGDTVNKM
-2701 LSTLTN
+2701 LETLTN
-2707 PMDQGLVIAAL
+2707 PLDQGLVIAAL
-2718 SPGLLGKLKLDD
+2718 SPGLLSRLKLSD
-2730 ARLFAKAVSI
+2730 LKETAKVVTST
-2740 APVTLHNTL
+2740 PVTLHNTL
-2749 GEAVRNFTNN
+2749 GEIARNATNTFLPIGLIEWVRD
-2759 HLSVGGAEWA
+2759 A
-2769 RDLYGRT
+2769 YGRV
-2776 PSNTLT
+2776 PSNTSV
-2782 QTLLKGIKGFIDK
+2782 QTLLKSIKGFIDK

-2809 NNFKRKL
+2809 NNFNRKL
-2816 KLKDKKFLYRTLAT
+2816 KLQDKKFLHRTLAT
-2830 TNVSYL
+2830 TSVVYL
-2836 DFVTAKDVLTDTQK
+2836 DYSLAQNVLTDTQK
-2850 LLAKTQEVENKI
+2850 LLSKIQEVENKI
-2862 LTQSNTLGKA
+2862 LNQNKTLGNT
-2872 YLIKAR
+2872 YLAKAR
-2878 QLANYNMGDGKPGVN
+2878 QLANYTMGDGKPGVN
-2893 LLTNPEAIAH
+2893 LLTNPEAIAY
-2903 LWDETDKHITPTY
+2903 LWDEVDAPLYNLDK
-2916 NIEKVD
+2916 ERVS
-2922 ETLVA
+2922 ETLIA

-2950 DFFRNDSKGMEHLFN
+2950 NYFKNDSKGMERLFN
-2965 SMKETL
+2965 SIKETL
-2971 ELEHQR
+2971 EAEHQR
-2977 VQELK
+2977 VQELR

-3006 LAPASKV
+3006 LVPASKV
-3013 QDYKSRGFKNLGKL
+3013 QDYTSRGFKNLGKL
-3027 PGSEIEGEPVY
+3027 KGSEIEGEPVY

-3043 WSNTKDAQEG
+3043 WSNIKDAQEG

-3067 NKNALGEI
+3067 NKNAPGEI
-3075 AGSTIYDKAIVAELS
+3075 AGSTIYDKAIVNELS

-3139 QYRARQERETLAKG
+3139 QYKARQERETLAKG

-3165 YESASDQVKKR
+3165 YENAPDQVKKR

-3193 ARLDNKTKQRLLDAF
+3193 SRLDNKTKQRLLDTF
-3208 DGKHC
+3208 DGNHC

-3227 KMSIGDMWDNNFIF
+3227 KMSIGDMWDGNFLF
-3241 PKQMSQALVKILDA
+3241 PKQMSQVLVKILDA

-3279 ARETIIIRSGIIPLM
+3279 SRETIIIRSGIVPLM

-3301 TLGFTLKIPPAE
+3301 TLGFTLMIPPAE

-3334 EMALEVERLST
+3334 EMSLEAERLST
-3345 ADEAKKVELSKKIEQ
+3345 SDESKKLELTKKIEQ

-3416 TLTKNLLMTK
+3416 TFVKNALMTK

-3439 YGDWLAKAIG
+3439 YGDWLAKAVG
-3449 YRYLTERKKV
+3449 YRYLTEHKKV
-3459 PLQKDQARNIVSTL
+3459 PMQKDLARNVVSTL

-3541 KLLEG
+3541 KLLGG

-3566 AVVLGI
+3566 AVVLGS

>member
-21 APTAPVPQSNI
+21 APSAPAPQSNI

-68 FAAKYGSHNLQ
+68 FAAKYGSSNLQ
-79 AANSGKNTANNY
+79 AANTGKSTANNY
-91 WSNRALGNRTEVLSA
+91 WSNRALGNQTSLLSVDA
-106 DTLKSIGA
+106 LKSLGGGIVS
-114 GFGSSVLDTIQGAV
+114 GSLDTIQGALGV
-128 GLLPNNPVTEGT
+128 LPRNPGNEFV

-146 ASQYIRKA
+146 ASKYIQQA
-154 VEDSADVH
+154 VQDSTDVH

-167 DAYGIKQAADTRI
+167 ESYGVKQAADTRI
-180 AQRHFEEDIQSGM
+180 TQRHFEEDIQSGM
-193 DKNVATMRR
+193 REDVATMRR

-211 HNALSTGQYVES
+211 HNALTTGQYAES
-223 ASNTFGSV
+223 TSNTFGSV
-231 LPAFLTGGIAV
+231 LPALLTGGIAA

-308 LKTDPKYSVESLLD
+308 LKTDPKYSVENLLQ

-331 QTYLSEHPDVLN
+331 QNYITEHPDVLN
-343 DTDKLLKAAEEV
+343 DADKLLKAAEEV
-355 KNQFDFDIADAVGTK
+355 KNQFDFDIADSVGTK
-370 QGTSAAALSPLSAGF
+370 QGLSAAGLSPLSAGF
-385 MKWVTPGGLAKSK
+385 MKWVTPGGLAKNK
-398 ISSAIA
+398 ISSALA
-404 DAAKD
+404 DATKD
-409 TLEEPLTEMSG
+409 ALEEPLTEMSG
-420 QYQQNVGIKRA
+420 QYQQNIGVKRA

-453 ALGGTHVAGTAVAHA
+453 ALGGTHIAGTAVARV
-468 TSNTV
+468 TSSTV
-473 QNASQAYQNHQEVK
+473 QNASQAYQNHQEVT

-495 APTVAKTLNEK
+495 APTVAEVFK
-506 EGEGLSGVLNKFTD
+506 EGQTDGLSGAMSQLPETVKKNQDILNKNNSSVSDLVTHVQELNAKRQQVEQSEIPDNLDKEAKDNVLQQKKTALDGYLNLIEKTNQVIVEKILPVAKKSQENPEYKFTD
-520 TVTRGHELAKK
+520 EEKQ
-531 YDKNEASSV
+531 
-540 ELSGYLNELNQQI
+540 ELNDYLKINTPESIDTFLSTLSPDQ
-553 AQASNVKIPE
+553 VKSLDTSKTHEIVKSVIKE
-563 NLDDKTKEALTQN
+563 NLDNRKDISTDLSPELTKKASESLQEIPESTTQSVEPGSFILN
-576 QQTAVTKLTEQAQF
+576 VDGKQAQLF
-590 FDGLL
+590 RVVNTSQG
-595 SVKADN
+595 A
-601 ALQKAVKNPEY
+601 ALQVRGKLRL
-612 NLSDTDKEDIV
+612 LSDTAQKI
-623 LFLNNHTGGLADTV
+623 FA
-637 LSNLSSQQVE
+637 
-647 SLTNTKGISEQLQT
+647 K
-661 ELKENLTNRQEISIE
+661 
-676 VPADLIPTGSKVEE
+676 
-690 VSQEV
+690 
-695 PSKQNQEGTTN
+695 
-706 SDTLDS
+706 
-712 FVLHKGT
+712 
-719 QSMLV
+719 
-724 KTKMSPNGLMIQ
+724 PNV
-736 LGKKQLPMTEEL
+736 T
-748 QKVFSKPDA
+748 A
-757 TFEEKASAIK
+757 EEKNQALAK
-767 NFIQPTSPDA
+767 EFSPFYPMGTD
-777 EITVSDGSVRHAV
+777 ISVTNGSIRHAI

-804 MKLLKAHKKVA
+804 MKLLKAYKKVA

-840 KLGSLGNKVQAVTR
+840 KLGSLGDKVQAVTR
-854 PFYLLTENNPL
+854 PFYLLTEDNPL

-887 TNKKSLLKKAFK
+887 TNKKSLLRKAFK
-899 SDKPIDTNKSFLDKN
+899 GDKPVDTNKSFLDKH

-921 LAILNPES
+921 LSILNPES

-939 EKAVEG
+939 EKAIEG

-954 QDGKIKPEY
+954 QDGKIKPEH

-1026 KMMGVIAKD
+1026 KMMGVIVKD

-1065 EKQLVREASYD
+1065 EKQPVRESTYD

-1081 EKVTTKEVEFLRV
+1081 EKVTIREVEFLKV

-1140 SDKAKEALKKANSI
+1140 SDKAREALKKANSI

-1164 FALVLG
+1164 FALALG

-1177 FSGTA
+1177 FNGTA

-1222 GTKIED
+1222 GTKVKD

-1259 ALMVTDGKVVDLN
+1259 ALMVTDGKAVDLN

-1294 TYLSSYEAQIDTA
+1294 THLASYEAQVDAA
-1307 IEFAKTLPAD
+1307 IEFAKTLPAE

-1322 DKIQGLSLDS
+1322 DKVQGLSLDS

-1372 SFNALLEMNRYHTED
+1372 SFNALIEMNRYHTED

-1431 GFIPVLDATSQDI
+1431 GFIPVLDTTSQDI

-1491 MDVKAAERVLKATKA
+1491 MDAKAAERVLKATKA
-1506 LMKLFSTLGLVS
+1506 LMKLFSILGLVS
-1518 GDLEAFYKGKKDAIQ
+1518 GDLDAFYKGKKDAIQ

-1569 KEGLNGKFSNIL
+1569 KDGLNGKFSNIL
-1581 SNLDSRDQKNR
+1581 SNLDSKDQKNR

-1620 DSGTYSYKFSND
+1620 DSGTYSYKFSKD
-1632 SSVSLTSKVKALPE
+1632 SSINLPSKVTALPKILLN
-1646 TLFNHFEHIK
+1646 LFERIK
-1656 TTKNDVTFANTKNS
+1656 TTKNEVTFANTKNS
-1670 EGLLG
+1670 EDLLR
-1675 EAPKTALLQNFELT
+1675 ENPKGDFLQNFELT

-1700 MPIFGEPAYASIV
+1700 MPIFGEPVYASIV
-1713 DAVGADALT
+1713 NAVGADALT

-1750 GQTQSKRF
+1750 NQTQSKRF

-1838 TDGVFGQVFDGMY
+1838 TDGIFGQVFDGMY
-1851 TAITKLAEV
+1851 TAITKFAEI

-1880 TQKIDSIGSYLQ
+1880 AQKIVSIGSYLQ

-1938 YQLTRTLTQFERNVV
+1938 YQLTRTLTQFERNVT

-1973 VGIDTKMKYLVEH
+1973 VGIDAKMKYLVEH

-1997 EQINHEVI
+1997 EQINHEVM

-2029 SEDVGSLLKKVNNLT
+2029 SEDVGNLLRKVNNLT

-2066 AQKLLED
+2066 AQKLLDD
-2073 KKITQKEFEKWQTL
+2073 KKITKKEFDKWQIL

-2102 ESKALMDET
+2102 ESKALMDEA

-2155 GNIFQKLQK
+2155 GNIFQKLQRIF
-2164 VLPRNIPVFMY
+2164 PRNIPVFMY

-2197 FIEGQGIYI
+2197 FIEGNGIYI
-2206 VSQNKNN
+2206 ISQNKNN

-2231 ALSRKIQNWVDNPK
+2231 ALSRKIQNWVDDPK
-2245 SVPTATRI
+2245 SVPAATRI
-2253 ALENLEKLLNDL
+2253 ALENLDKLLNDL
-2265 PGQIET
+2265 PGQIEAIT
-2271 MAQVAPKI
+2271 QVAPKI
-2279 VEEFNKLLSIK
+2279 VEEFNKFLSIK
-2290 DKVERI
+2290 DKAERI

-2371 KYKDAR
+2371 KYKDTR

-2386 TLVLLDNPKGKKP
+2386 TLVLLDNPKGKKL

-2407 TEPTAIQAAFEEAQ
+2407 TEPTAIQKAFEEAQ

-2430 SIRLSDNDELNSR
+2430 SLKFSKNAELN
-2443 LVGYIKGRTEADTL
+2443 LGITGYLKGKTELDTL
-2457 ANRFYTDRVFTEFPS
+2457 ARRVYTDRAFENFPDS
-2472 EVAKVHDWLNKKV
+2472 LEKLGSWMKSLNKKGLKDAA
-2485 IKNKVKLDVAKELE
+2485 IKAGEELE
-2499 AIQEYTNDLESV
+2499 RIQEYTKDLESV
-2511 LRNVPGL
+2511 LQKVPSL
-2518 KNSTEVAKLATDFQ
+2518 KNPSEVATLAADFQ
-2532 KDTFFNPS
+2532 KDTFFKPS
-2540 QRRTLTENYSKIVKE
+2540 QRKELTENYLKAVKD

-2561 VKDKNA
+2561 IKDKNA

-2573 EYSVK
+2573 EHSVK
-2578 MYSILTGSD
+2578 MYSILTGTD
-2587 PVVREEVSAQ
+2587 PVTREAVSAQ
-2597 RPETFVHDSTKVLV
+2597 RPETFIKDATKSLV
-2611 FQKPALFYAIASTN
+2611 FQKPALFYAIAYTN
-2625 PEINTALGKVLVESE
+2625 PEINEALGKISIEPE

-2657 AGNIIFNALN
+2657 SGNLILNALN
-2667 NQNVQA
+2667 NQKIQAANTSQLVQ
-2673 DTTQNLVKNAYIAS
+2673 DAYKAS
-2687 QNQDETLGEQVIKM
+2687 VNEAETLGDTVNKM
-2701 LSTLTN
+2701 LETLTN
-2707 PMDQGLVIAAL
+2707 PLDQGLVIASL
-2718 SPGLLGKLKLDD
+2718 SPGLLSRLKLGN
-2730 ARLFAKAVSI
+2730 LKQIAKAVTST
-2740 APVTLHNTL
+2740 PVTLHNTL
-2749 GEAVRNFTNN
+2749 GEIARNATNN
-2759 HLSVGGAEWA
+2759 WLPVGLAEWT
-2769 RDLYGRT
+2769 RDFYGRV
-2776 PSNTLT
+2776 PSNTSA
-2782 QTLLKGIKGFIDK
+2782 QTLLKSIKGFIDK
-2795 NRKFLLDTLPKELI
+2795 NRKFLLDTLPNELI
-2809 NNFKRKL
+2809 NNFNKKL
-2816 KLKDKKFLYRTLAT
+2816 KLQDKKILHKTLAT
-2830 TNVSYL
+2830 TSVIYL
-2836 DFVTAKDVLTDTQK
+2836 DYSLAQDVLTDTQK
-2850 LLAKTQEVENKI
+2850 LLSKTQEVENKI
-2862 LTQSNTLGKA
+2862 LNQNKTLGNT
-2872 YLIKAR
+2872 YLAKAR

-2893 LLTNPEAIAH
+2893 LLTNPEAIAY
-2903 LWDETDKHITPTY
+2903 LWDEVNAPLYNLDK
-2916 NIEKVD
+2916 ERVS
-2922 ETLVA
+2922 ETLIA

-2945 RKELS
+2945 RKELCNY
-2950 DFFRNDSKGMEHLFN
+2950 FKNDSKGMERLFN
-2965 SMKETL
+2965 SIKETL
-2971 ELEHQR
+2971 EAEHQR
-2977 VQELK
+2977 VQELR
-2982 NSNWKYN
+2982 NTNWKYN
-2989 ARFGWFPKGAVP
+2989 TRFGWFPKGAVP

-3006 LAPASKV
+3006 LVPASKV
-3013 QDYKSRGFKNLGKL
+3013 QDYTSRGFKNLGKL
-3027 PGSEIEGEPVY
+3027 KGSEIEGEPVY

-3067 NKNALGEI
+3067 NKNAPGEI
-3075 AGSTIYDKAIVAELS
+3075 AGSTIYDKAIVNELS
-3090 KRAQALG
+3090 KRAHELG
-3097 KDFGYIP
+3097 KDFNYIP

-3139 QYRARQERETLAKG
+3139 QYKARQERETLAKG

-3165 YESASDQVKKR
+3165 YENASDQVKKR

-3187 YIQRAV
+3187 HIQRAI
-3193 ARLDNKTKQRLLDAF
+3193 ARLDNKTKERLLDAF

-3227 KMSIGDMWDNNFIF
+3227 KMSIGDMWDGNFLF
-3241 PKQMSQALVKILDA
+3241 PKQMSQVLVKILDA

-3279 ARETIIIRSGIIPLM
+3279 SRETIIIRSGIIPLM
-3294 NAIGNIF
+3294 NAIGNVF
-3301 TLGFTLKIPPAE
+3301 TLGFTLRIPPAE

-3334 EMALEVERLST
+3334 EMSLEAERLST
-3345 ADEAKKVELSKKIEQ
+3345 FDESKRLELTKRIEQ

-3403 EAITDEKIPANMK
+3403 EAITNEKIPANMK
-3416 TLTKNLLMTK
+3416 TFVKNALMTK

-3439 YGDWLAKAIG
+3439 YGDWLAKAVG
-3449 YRYLTERKKV
+3449 YRYLTEHKKV
-3459 PLQKDQARNIVSTL
+3459 PMQKDLARNVVSTL

-3488 NRIGLTWFMTFKMR
+3488 NRIGLTWFLTFKMR
-3502 MLAACQLSMLM
+3502 MLAACQLSMFM

-3541 KLLEG
+3541 KLFEG

-3566 AVVLGI
+3566 AVVLGS

>member
-21 APTAPVPQSNI
+21 APSAPAPQSNI

-68 FAAKYGSHNLQ
+68 FAAKYGSGNLQ
-79 AANSGKNTANNY
+79 AANTGKNTANNY
-91 WSNRALGNRTEVLSA
+91 WSNRALGNQTSLLSTDA
-106 DTLKSIGA
+106 LKSLGGGIVSA
-114 GFGSSVLDTIQGAV
+114 GLDTIQGAV
-128 GLLPNNPVTEGT
+128 GLLPNKSITEGT

-167 DAYGIKQAADTRI
+167 DAYSIKQAADTRI
-180 AQRHFEEDIQSGM
+180 AQRHFEEDIQSGIGE
-193 DKNVATMRR
+193 NVATMRR

-211 HNALSTGQYVES
+211 HNALTTGQYAES

-231 LPAFLTGGIAV
+231 LPALLTGGIAA

-308 LKTDPKYSVESLLD
+308 LKTDPNYSVENLLQ

-331 QTYLSEHPDVLN
+331 QSYITEHPDVLN

-355 KNQFDFDIADAVGTK
+355 KNQFDFDIADSVGTK
-370 QGTSAAALSPLSAGF
+370 QGLSAAGLSPLSAGF
-385 MKWVTPGGLAKSK
+385 MKWVTPGGLAKNK
-398 ISSAIA
+398 ISSALA
-404 DAAKD
+404 DATKD
-409 TLEEPLTEMSG
+409 ALEEPLTEMSG
-420 QYQQNVGIKRA
+420 QYQQNIGIKRA

-453 ALGGTHVAGTAVAHA
+453 ALGGTHIAGTAVARA
-468 TSNTV
+468 TSSAV
-473 QNASQAYQNHQEVK
+473 QNASQAYQNHQEVT

-495 APTVAKTLNEK
+495 APTVAEVLK
-506 EGEGLSGVLNKFTD
+506 EGQTDGLSVAMSQLPETVKKNQEILNKNNSSVSDLVSHVQELNAKRQQVEQSEIPDNLDKEAKDNVLQQKQKALDGYLNLIEKTNQVIVEKILPVAKKSQENPEYKFTD
-520 TVTRGHELAKK
+520 EEKQ
-531 YDKNEASSV
+531 
-540 ELSGYLNELNQQI
+540 ELNDYL
-553 AQASNVKIPE
+553 KINTPE
-563 NLDDKTKEALTQN
+563 SIDT
-576 QQTAVTKLTEQAQF
+576 F
-590 FDGLL
+590 L
-595 SVKADN
+595 S
-601 ALQKAVKNPEY
+601 
-612 NLSDTDKEDIV
+612 T
-623 LFLNNHTGGLADTV
+623 
-637 LSNLSSQQVE
+637 LSSDQVK
-647 SLTNTKGISEQLQT
+647 SLDTPKTHEVLKSVI
-661 ELKENLTNRQEISIE
+661 KENLGNRKDISTDLSPELTKKASESLQEIPESTTQSVEPESFILS
-676 VPADLIPTGSKVEE
+676 VDGNQAQLFSVVNTSQGAALQVGRKIRLLSDDAQKIFAKPNVTVEE
-690 VSQEV
+690 
-695 PSKQNQEGTTN
+695 KNQALAKEF
-706 SDTLDS
+706 SP
-712 FVLHKGT
+712 FFPKGT
-719 QSMLV
+719 DISV
-724 KTKMSPNGLMIQ
+724 TN
-736 LGKKQLPMTEEL
+736 
-748 QKVFSKPDA
+748 
-757 TFEEKASAIK
+757 
-767 NFIQPTSPDA
+767 
-777 EITVSDGSVRHAV
+777 GSVRHAV

-797 GSDALHG
+797 GSDALYG
-804 MKLLKAHKKVA
+804 MKLLKAHNKVA

-840 KLGSLGNKVQAVTR
+840 KLGSLGDKVQAVTR
-854 PFYLLTENNPL
+854 PFYLLTEDNPL

-899 SDKPIDTNKSFLDKN
+899 GDKPVDTNKSFLDKN

-929 EYSKTFLPVF
+929 EYSRTFLPVF
-939 EKAVEG
+939 EKAIEG

-954 QDGKIKPEY
+954 QDGKIKPEH

-973 WLATVSAYR
+973 WVATVSAYR

-1035 SVDPEEVA
+1035 SINPEEVA

-1127 EVNDTVVGTTAKV
+1127 EVNDTIVGTTAKV

-1164 FALVLG
+1164 FALALG

-1187 RRFFTKDAWITRK
+1187 RKFFTKDAWITRK

-1210 DVLSAIIDNRED
+1210 DVLSTIIDNRED
-1222 GTKIED
+1222 GTKVEN
-1228 IKAFFD
+1228 IKVFFD

-1259 ALMVTDGKVVDLN
+1259 ALMVTDGKAVDLN

-1294 TYLSSYEAQIDTA
+1294 THLASYEAQVDAAID
-1307 IEFAKTLPAD
+1307 FAKTLPAD

-1322 DKIQGLSLDS
+1322 DKVQGLSLDS

-1359 KFGDKAYSITKPE
+1359 KFGDKAYLITKPE
-1372 SFNALLEMNRYHTED
+1372 SFNALIEMNRYHTED

-1431 GFIPVLDATSQDI
+1431 GFIPVLDTTSQDI

-1491 MDVKAAERVLKATKA
+1491 MDAKAAERVLKATKA

-1518 GDLEAFYKGKKDAIQ
+1518 GDLAAFYKGKKDAIQ

-1569 KEGLNGKFSNIL
+1569 KDGLNGKFSNIL

-1592 QQYLNQYAEIREAL
+1592 QQYLNQYVEIREAL

-1620 DSGTYSYKFSND
+1620 DSGTYSYKFTND
-1632 SSVSLTSKVKALPE
+1632 SSVPLTSKVTALPE
-1646 TLFNHFEHIK
+1646 SLFNHFEYIK
-1656 TTKNDVTFANTKNS
+1656 TTKKGVTLANNENS
-1670 EGLLG
+1670 KGLLG
-1675 EAPKTALLQNFELT
+1675 ETAKAALLQNFELT

-1700 MPIFGEPAYASIV
+1700 MPIFGEPVYASIV
-1713 DAVGADALT
+1713 NAVGADALT

-1739 TAETYSFRNLK
+1739 TAETYSFRNIK
-1750 GQTQSKRF
+1750 NQTQSKRF
-1758 AARQRIQNHIQPNI
+1758 ATRQRIQNHIQPNI

-1793 LYKGKHSATTVYNSV
+1793 LYKGKHSSTTVYNSV

-1860 SQAAN
+1860 SQVAN

-1880 TQKIDSIGSYLQ
+1880 AQKIDSIGSYLQ

-1973 VGIDTKMKYLVEH
+1973 VGIDTKIKYLVEH

-1997 EQINHEVI
+1997 EQINHEVM

-2029 SEDVGSLLKKVNNLT
+2029 SEDVGNLLKKVNNLT

-2066 AQKLLED
+2066 AQKLLDD
-2073 KKITQKEFEKWQTL
+2073 KKITKEEFNKWQIL

-2102 ESKALMDET
+2102 ESKALMDEA

-2122 HTPHITKNAQLPVS
+2122 HTPHITKNTQLPVS

-2155 GNIFQKLQK
+2155 GNIFQKLQRI
-2164 VLPRNIPVFMY
+2164 LPRNIPVFMY

-2197 FIEGQGIYI
+2197 FIEGKGIYI

-2265 PGQIET
+2265 PGQIEA

-2290 DKVERI
+2290 DRAERI

-2371 KYKDAR
+2371 KYKDTR

-2407 TEPTAIQAAFEEAQ
+2407 TEPTAIQKAFEEAQ

-2430 SIRLSDNDELNSR
+2430 SLKFSKNAELN
-2443 LVGYIKGRTEADTL
+2443 LGITGYLKGKTELDTL
-2457 ANRFYTDRVFTEFPS
+2457 AKRVYTDRAFENFPDS
-2472 EVAKVHDWLNKKV
+2472 LENVPKWLRSLAPKGLKEAT
-2485 IKNKVKLDVAKELE
+2485 LDASKELE
-2499 AIQEYTNDLESV
+2499 TIQEYTKDLESV
-2511 LRNVPGL
+2511 LQKVPGL
-2518 KNSTEVAKLATDFQ
+2518 KNPSEVASLAADFQ
-2532 KDTFFNPS
+2532 KDTFFKPS
-2540 QRRTLTENYSKIVKE
+2540 QRKELTENYLNVIKD

-2561 VKDKNA
+2561 IKDKNA

-2587 PVVREEVSAQ
+2587 PVTREEVSAQ
-2597 RPETFVHDSTKVLV
+2597 RPKTFVKDATKSLV
-2611 FQKPALFYAIASTN
+2611 FQKPALFYAIAYTN
-2625 PEINTALGKVLVESE
+2625 PEINEALGKVSVGPE
-2640 KATAEAPKGTFS
+2640 KAIPEAPKGTFS

-2657 AGNIIFNALN
+2657 SGNLILNALN
-2667 NQNVQA
+2667 DQKVQA
-2673 DTTQNLVKNAYIAS
+2673 ANTSQLVQDAYRAS
-2687 QNQDETLGEQVIKM
+2687 VNEAETLGDTVNKM
-2701 LSTLTN
+2701 LETLTN
-2707 PMDQGLVIAAL
+2707 PLDQGLVIAAL
-2718 SPGLLGKLKLDD
+2718 SPGLLSRLKLSD
-2730 ARLFAKAVSI
+2730 LKETAKVVTST
-2740 APVTLHNTL
+2740 PVTLHNTL
-2749 GEAVRNFTNN
+2749 GEIARNATNTFLPIGLIEWVRD
-2759 HLSVGGAEWA
+2759 A
-2769 RDLYGRT
+2769 YGRV
-2776 PSNTLT
+2776 PSNTSV
-2782 QTLLKGIKGFIDK
+2782 QTLLKSIKGFIDK

-2809 NNFKRKL
+2809 NNFNRKL
-2816 KLKDKKFLYRTLAT
+2816 KLQDKKFLHRTLT
-2830 TNVSYL
+2830 TTSVVYL
-2836 DFVTAKDVLTDTQK
+2836 DYSLAQNVLTDTQK
-2850 LLAKTQEVENKI
+2850 LLSKIQEVENKI
-2862 LTQSNTLGKA
+2862 LNQNKTLGNT
-2872 YLIKAR
+2872 YLAKAR
-2878 QLANYNMGDGKPGVN
+2878 QLANYTMGDGKPGVN
-2893 LLTNPEAIAH
+2893 LLSNPEAIAY
-2903 LWDETDKHITPTY
+2903 LWDEVDAPLYNLDK
-2916 NIEKVD
+2916 ERVS
-2922 ETLVA
+2922 ETLIA

-2950 DFFRNDSKGMEHLFN
+2950 NYFKNDSKGMERLFN
-2965 SMKETL
+2965 SIKETL
-2971 ELEHQR
+2971 EAEHQR

-2989 ARFGWFPKGAVP
+2989 VRFGWFPKGAVP

-3006 LAPASKV
+3006 LVPASKV
-3013 QDYKSRGFKNLGKL
+3013 QDYTSRGFKNLGKL
-3027 PGSEIEGEPVY
+3027 KGSEIEGEPVY

-3043 WSNTKDAQEG
+3043 WSNIKDAQEG

-3067 NKNALGEI
+3067 NKNAPGEI
-3075 AGSTIYDKAIVAELS
+3075 AGSTIYDKAIVNELS
-3090 KRAQALG
+3090 KRAHELG
-3097 KDFGYIP
+3097 KDFNYIP

-3139 QYRARQERETLAKG
+3139 QYKARQERETLAKG

-3165 YESASDQVKKR
+3165 YENAPDQVKKR

-3193 ARLDNKTKQRLLDAF
+3193 SRLDNKTKQRLLDTF
-3208 DGKHC
+3208 DGNHC

-3227 KMSIGDMWDNNFIF
+3227 KMSIGDMWDGNFLF
-3241 PKQMSQALVKILDA
+3241 PRQMSQVLVKILDA

-3279 ARETIIIRSGIIPLM
+3279 SRETIIIRSGIVPLM

-3301 TLGFTLKIPPAE
+3301 TLGFTLMIPPAE

-3334 EMALEVERLST
+3334 EMSLEAERLST
-3345 ADEAKKVELSKKIEQ
+3345 SDESKKLELTKKIEQ

-3416 TLTKNLLMTK
+3416 TFVKNALMTK

-3439 YGDWLAKAIG
+3439 YGDWLAKAVG
-3449 YRYLTERKKV
+3449 YRYLTEHKKV
-3459 PLQKDQARNIVSTL
+3459 PMQKDLARNVVSTL

-3541 KLLEG
+3541 KLLGG

-3566 AVVLGI
+3566 AVVLGS

>member
-1 MADTTTPDTFNARTL
+1 MSETTSPFSDIDFSAGSNTKSDPELNSFVH
-16 IAEAL
+16 EAVL
-21 APTAPVPQSNI
+21 QNRLSNK
-32 SPEFVQEA
+32 
-40 ILQDR
+40 
-45 LGNEVTPEQNQIA
+45 VTPEQAQVA
-58 RDYDRLSYGA
+58 LDYEALPGEA
-68 FAAKYGSHNLQ
+68 FIVKYGESAYQ
-79 AANSGKNTANNY
+79 AANQAKDLAGQY
-91 WSNRALGNRTEVLSA
+91 WSDRVLGNETSAFSA
-106 DTLKSIGA
+106 DSIRNIISGALTGTVDTVGGLVALAPDTESTRNARKAISAISKGIQDQNERWGSREQKAATSAYNIKQQADSRVAKRHYEENINAGMSKGSAETLRVLEEYGKGIKNSFDTGRIHQDASTGIGSILPTILTGGGVSA
-114 GFGSSVLDTIQGAV
+114 GLKELGSVTAKAAV
-128 GLLPNNPVTEGT
+128 KTEGT
-140 REGLSK
+140 AKL
-146 ASQYIRKA
+146 I
-154 VEDSADVH
+154 
-162 TKAAR
+162 KAAQDVAKANPTLATFVK
-167 DAYGIKQAADTRI
+167 DATAWGTA
-180 AQRHFEEDIQSGM
+180 
-193 DKNVATMRR
+193 
-202 LASEGSNAI
+202 NA
-211 HNALSTGQYVES
+211 
-223 ASNTFGSV
+223 
-231 LPAFLTGGIAV
+231 
-242 KGTGYLAEKAIQAA
+242 
-256 TKVQG
+256 
-261 ASLLGKAASVVANVN
+261 
-276 PVKVEA
+276 
-282 AKNLSAWAIANGLM
+282 LM
-296 EGGSASGQVLEQ
+296 EGGSASGQVISDAMEN
-308 LKTDPKYSVESLLD
+308 PEKYSTDALWE
-322 NSPEYQERL
+322 NSPEFQKRL
-331 QTYLSEHPDVLN
+331 LKHIEEYPAEDVS
-343 DTDKLLKAAEEV
+343 KAAEQIRDDLIMEAANSAAL
-355 KNQFDFDIADAVGTK
+355 KQSITAALLSTTTTNMMKWAKPSQFQGGKAREFIADT
-370 QGTSAAALSPLSAGF
+370 
-385 MKWVTPGGLAKSK
+385 
-398 ISSAIA
+398 
-404 DAAKD
+404 AKD
-409 TLEEPLTEMSG
+409 SLFEEPLTEGYG
-420 QYQQNVGIKRA
+420 QLYQNQATKEYI
-431 DKNQDEWEG
+431 DKNQDELEG
-440 VGEAGGQALLGTG
+440 VGTAASQGTTG
-453 ALGGTHVAGTAVAHA
+453 ALGVGGLHA
-468 TSNTV
+468 PGATI
-473 QNASQAYQNHQEVK
+473 ASMTQGASSLNQAYQTHQEVK
-487 EAKEVAKE
+487 EAKELAKK
-495 APTVAKTLNEK
+495 APTVAKTLNEA
-506 EGEGLSGVLNKFTD
+506 EGEGLSGVLEKFD
-520 TVTRGHELAKK
+520 TTVKQVQDTLS
-531 YDKNEASSV
+531 KNEKGEISSK
-540 ELSGYLNELNQQI
+540 ELSNTLQNLQQ
-553 AQASNVKIPE
+553 QVEQVKNSVLPE
-563 NLDDKTKEALTQN
+563 NLDKSEKAQLEQDQQSVVNALN
-576 QQTAVTKLTEQAQF
+576 QGIENVNAALAQKANTAIEKILKDSVYKLTDSER
-590 FDGLL
+590 DDIVHLL
-595 SVKADN
+595 NNQPIESVD
-601 ALQKAVKNPEY
+601 AVLNNLPE
-612 NLSDTDKEDIV
+612 NQVKSLSDSKV
-623 LFLNNHTGGLADTV
+623 L
-637 LSNLSSQQVE
+637 
-647 SLTNTKGISEQLQT
+647 SEQLQT
-661 ELKENLTNRQEISIE
+661 AIKENLNNRQDISTDASSEIAQTSIKNAE
-676 VPADLIPTGSKVEE
+676 PVE
-690 VSQEV
+690 
-695 PSKQNQEGTTN
+695 NQETSATN
-706 SDTLDS
+706 LDS
-712 FVLHKGT
+712 FVV
-719 QSMLV
+719 QSAQGSQLV
-724 KTKMSPNGLMIQ
+724 HTKMTPNGMR
-736 LGKKQLPMTEEL
+736 L
-748 QKVFSKPDA
+748 QFGDTQIKMPKSLQAIFSKPEA
-757 TFEEKASAIK
+757 TFEEKAEAFK
-767 NFIQPTSPDA
+767 NYYQKLDPENP
-777 EITVSDGSVRHAV
+777 ITVTKGSVRHAV

-840 KLGSLGNKVQAVTR
+840 KFGSLGNKVQAVTR
-854 PFYLLTENNPL
+854 PFYLLTEDNPL
-865 VSISN
+865 VSINN

-899 SDKPIDTNKSFLDKN
+899 GDKSVDTNKSFLDKN

-939 EKAVEG
+939 EKAIEG
-945 NKELEGIFL
+945 NTELEGIFL
-954 QDGKIKPEY
+954 QDGKIKPEH
-963 KQVVAVVGAH
+963 KQVVAVIGAH

-1020 LTTNLQ
+1020 LTTNFQ

-1035 SVDPEEVA
+1035 SVDPEEVT

-1065 EKQLVREASYD
+1065 EKQLVRESTYD

-1081 EKVTTKEVEFLRV
+1081 EKVTTREVEFLRV

-1115 PQMKN
+1115 PRMKN

-1164 FALVLG
+1164 FALALG

-1177 FSGTA
+1177 FSSTA

-1187 RRFFTKDAWITRK
+1187 RKFFTKDAWITRK

-1210 DVLSAIIDNRED
+1210 DVLSTIIDNRED
-1222 GTKIED
+1222 GTKVED

-1259 ALMVTDGKVVDLN
+1259 ALMVTDGKAVDLN

-1294 TYLSSYEAQIDTA
+1294 THLASYEAQVDAAID
-1307 IEFAKTLPAD
+1307 FVKTLPAD

-1322 DKIQGLSLDS
+1322 DKVQGLSLDS

-1337 LTNQEI
+1337 LTSQEI
-1343 DTLAQY
+1343 DTLTQY

-1372 SFNALLEMNRYHTED
+1372 SFNALIEMNRYHTED

-1431 GFIPVLDATSQDI
+1431 GFIPVLDTTSQDI

-1491 MDVKAAERVLKATKA
+1491 MDAKAAERVLKATKA

-1518 GDLEAFYKGKKDAIQ
+1518 GDLEAFYNGKKDAIQ

-1569 KEGLNGKFSNIL
+1569 KDGLNGKFSNIL
-1581 SNLDSRDQKNR
+1581 SNLDSKDQKTR
-1592 QQYLNQYAEIREAL
+1592 RQYLNQYAEIREAL

-1620 DSGTYSYKFSND
+1620 DSGTYSYKFLSD
-1632 SSVSLTSKVKALPE
+1632 SSVSLPNKFKALPKV
-1646 TLFNHFEHIK
+1646 LFTHFEYLK
-1656 TTKNDVTFANTKNS
+1656 TTKNGVTLANNENS
-1670 EGLLG
+1670 KGLLG
-1675 EAPKTALLQNFELT
+1675 EAHVADLLQNFEIT
-1689 EAGREQLVDLL
+1689 EAGREHLVDLL
-1700 MPIFGEPAYASIV
+1700 MPIFGEPVYASIIN
-1713 DAVGADALT
+1713 AVGADALT

-1750 GQTQSKRF
+1750 NQTQSKRF
-1758 AARQRIQNHIQPNI
+1758 AVRQRIQNHIQPNI

-1880 TQKIDSIGSYLQ
+1880 AQKIVSIGSYLQ

-1902 SPKKAFSHAVAD
+1902 SPKKTFSHAVAD

-2029 SEDVGSLLKKVNNLT
+2029 SEDVGNLLKKVNNLT

-2066 AQKLLED
+2066 AQKLLDD
-2073 KKITQKEFEKWQTL
+2073 KKITKEEFVKWQIL

-2102 ESKALMDET
+2102 ESKALMDEA

-2155 GNIFQKLQK
+2155 GNIFQKLQRI
-2164 VLPRNIPVFMY
+2164 LPRNIPVFMY

-2197 FIEGQGIYI
+2197 FIEGKGIYI
-2206 VSQNKNN
+2206 ISQNKNN

-2231 ALSRKIQNWVDNPK
+2231 ALSRKIQNWVDDPK
-2245 SVPTATRI
+2245 SVSTATRI
-2253 ALENLEKLLNDL
+2253 ALENLESLLNDL
-2265 PGQIET
+2265 PGQIEAIT
-2271 MAQVAPKI
+2271 QVAPKI

-2290 DKVERI
+2290 DKAERI

-2318 TNRQAK
+2318 TNKQAK

-2335 KIREIATEAWKALL
+2335 KIREIATEAWKVLL

-2407 TEPTAIQAAFEEAQ
+2407 TEPTAIQKAFEEAQ

-2430 SIRLSDNDELNSR
+2430 NLKFSKNAELN
-2443 LVGYIKGRTEADTL
+2443 LGITGYLKGKTELDTL
-2457 ANRFYTDRVFTEFPS
+2457 ARRVYTNRAFENFPDS
-2472 EVAKVHDWLNKKV
+2472 IENIPKWLRLLAPKGLKEAT
-2485 IKNKVKLDVAKELE
+2485 LDASKELE
-2499 AIQEYTNDLESV
+2499 TIQEYTKDLESV
-2511 LRNVPGL
+2511 LQKVPGL
-2518 KNSTEVAKLATDFQ
+2518 KNPSEVATLAADFQ
-2532 KDTFFNPS
+2532 KDTFFKPT
-2540 QRRTLTENYSKIVKE
+2540 QRKELTENYLKVVKD

-2561 VKDKNA
+2561 IKDKNA

-2587 PVVREEVSAQ
+2587 PVTREEVSAQ
-2597 RPETFVHDSTKVLV
+2597 RPKTFVKDATKSLI
-2611 FQKPALFYAIASTN
+2611 FQKPALFYAIAYTN
-2625 PEINTALGKVLVESE
+2625 PEINEALGKVSVDPE
-2640 KATAEAPKGTFS
+2640 KAIPEAPKGTFS

-2657 AGNIIFNALN
+2657 SGNLILNALN
-2667 NQNVQA
+2667 DQKVQA
-2673 DTTQNLVKNAYIAS
+2673 ANTSQLVQDAYRAS
-2687 QNQDETLGEQVIKM
+2687 VNEAETLGDTVNKM
-2701 LSTLTN
+2701 LETLTN
-2707 PMDQGLVIAAL
+2707 PLDQGLVIAAL
-2718 SPGLLGKLKLDD
+2718 SPGLLSRLKLSD
-2730 ARLFAKAVSI
+2730 LKKTAKAVTST
-2740 APVTLHNTL
+2740 PVTVHNTL
-2749 GEAVRNFTNN
+2749 GEIARNATNTFLPIGLIEWVRD
-2759 HLSVGGAEWA
+2759 A
-2769 RDLYGRT
+2769 YGRV
-2776 PSNTLT
+2776 PSNTSV
-2782 QTLLKGIKGFIDK
+2782 QTLLKSIKGFIDK

-2809 NNFKRKL
+2809 NNFNRKL
-2816 KLKDKKFLYRTLAT
+2816 KLQDKKFLHRTLAT
-2830 TNVSYL
+2830 TSVTYL
-2836 DFVTAKDVLTDTQK
+2836 DYSLAQDVLTDTQK
-2850 LLAKTQEVENKI
+2850 LLSKTQEVENKI
-2862 LTQSNTLGKA
+2862 LNQNKTLGNT
-2872 YLIKAR
+2872 YLVKAR
-2878 QLANYNMGDGKPGVN
+2878 QLANYTMGDGKPGVN
-2893 LLTNPEAIAH
+2893 LLINPEAIAY
-2903 LWDETDKHITPTY
+2903 LWDEVDAPLYNLDK
-2916 NIEKVD
+2916 ERVS
-2922 ETLVA
+2922 ETLIA

-2945 RKELS
+2945 RKEFS
-2950 DFFRNDSKGMEHLFN
+2950 NYFKNDSKGMERLFN
-2965 SMKETL
+2965 SIKETL
-2971 ELEHQR
+2971 EAEHQR
-2977 VQELK
+2977 VQELR

-3006 LAPASKV
+3006 VVPASKV
-3013 QDYKSRGFKNLGKL
+3013 QDYTSRGFKNLGKL
-3027 PGSEIEGEPVY
+3027 KGSEIEGEPVY

-3067 NKNALGEI
+3067 NKNASGEI
-3075 AGSTIYDKAIVAELS
+3075 AGSTIYDKAIVTELS
-3090 KRAQALG
+3090 KRAKELG

-3125 DYVDGSNDVFTGLA
+3125 DYVDGSNDIFTGLA

-3165 YESASDQVKKR
+3165 YENASDQVKKR

-3193 ARLDNKTKQRLLDAF
+3193 SRLDNKTKQRLLDAF
-3208 DGKHC
+3208 DGNHC

-3227 KMSIGDMWDNNFIF
+3227 KMSIGDMWEGNFLF
-3241 PKQMSQALVKILDA
+3241 PKQMSQVLVKILDA
-3255 LVPNGKARAY
+3255 LIPNGKARAY

-3279 ARETIIIRSGIIPLM
+3279 ARETIIIRSGTIPLM

-3301 TLGFTLKIPPAE
+3301 TLGFTLRIPPAE

-3334 EMALEVERLST
+3334 EMSLEAERLST
-3345 ADEAKKVELSKKIEQ
+3345 SDESRRLELTKKIEQ

-3386 TTYDSIELIK
+3386 TTYESIELIK

-3416 TLTKNLLMTK
+3416 TFVKNALMTK

-3439 YGDWLAKAIG
+3439 YGDWLAKAVG
-3449 YRYLTERKKV
+3449 YRYLTEHKKV
-3459 PLQKDQARNIVSTL
+3459 PMQKDLARNVVSTL

-3566 AVVLGI
+3566 AVVLGS

>member
-1 MADTTTPDTFNARTL
+1 MADTTTPDIFNARTL

-21 APTAPVPQSNI
+21 APSAPTPQSNI

-68 FAAKYGSHNLQ
+68 FAAKYGSSNLQ
-79 AANSGKNTANNY
+79 AANTGKNTANNY
-91 WSNRALGNRTEVLSA
+91 WSNRALGNQTSLLSA
-106 DTLKSIGA
+106 DALKSLGGGIVSA
-114 GFGSSVLDTIQGAV
+114 GLDTIQGAV
-128 GLLPNNPVTEGT
+128 GLLPNKSITEGT

-167 DAYGIKQAADTRI
+167 DAYSIKQAADTRI
-180 AQRHFEEDIQSGM
+180 AQRHFEEDIQSGIGE
-193 DKNVATMRR
+193 NVATMRR

-211 HNALSTGQYVES
+211 HNALTTGQYAES

-231 LPAFLTGGIAV
+231 LPALLTGGIAA

-308 LKTDPKYSVESLLD
+308 LKTDPKYSVENLLQ

-331 QTYLSEHPDVLN
+331 QSYITEHPDVLN

-355 KNQFDFDIADAVGTK
+355 KNQFDFDIADSVGTK
-370 QGTSAAALSPLSAGF
+370 QGLSAAGLSPLSAGF
-385 MKWVTPGGLAKSK
+385 MKWVTPGGLAKNK
-398 ISSAIA
+398 ISSALA
-404 DAAKD
+404 DATKD
-409 TLEEPLTEMSG
+409 ALEEPLTEMSG
-420 QYQQNVGIKRA
+420 QYQQNIGIKRA
-431 DKNQDEWEG
+431 DKNQDEWES

-453 ALGGTHVAGTAVAHA
+453 ALGGTHIAGTAVARA
-468 TSNTV
+468 TSSAV
-473 QNASQAYQNHQEVK
+473 QNASQAYQNHQEVT

-495 APTVAKTLNEK
+495 APTVAEVLK
-506 EGEGLSGVLNKFTD
+506 EGQTDGLSGAMSQLPETVKKNQEILNKNNSSVSDLVSHVQELNAKRQQVEQSEIPDNLDKEAKDNVLQQKQKALDGYLNLIEKTNQVIVEKILPVAKKSQENPEYKFTD
-520 TVTRGHELAKK
+520 EEKQ
-531 YDKNEASSV
+531 
-540 ELSGYLNELNQQI
+540 ELNDYL
-553 AQASNVKIPE
+553 KINTPE
-563 NLDDKTKEALTQN
+563 SIDT
-576 QQTAVTKLTEQAQF
+576 F
-590 FDGLL
+590 L
-595 SVKADN
+595 S
-601 ALQKAVKNPEY
+601 
-612 NLSDTDKEDIV
+612 T
-623 LFLNNHTGGLADTV
+623 
-637 LSNLSSQQVE
+637 LSSDQVK
-647 SLTNTKGISEQLQT
+647 SLDTPKTHEVLKSVI
-661 ELKENLTNRQEISIE
+661 KENLGNRKDISTDLSPELTKKASESLQEIPESTTQSVEPESFILS
-676 VPADLIPTGSKVEE
+676 VDGNQAQLFSVVNTSQGAALQVGRKIRLLSDDAQKIFAKPNVTVEE
-690 VSQEV
+690 
-695 PSKQNQEGTTN
+695 KNQALAKEF
-706 SDTLDS
+706 SP
-712 FVLHKGT
+712 FFPKGT
-719 QSMLV
+719 DISV
-724 KTKMSPNGLMIQ
+724 TN
-736 LGKKQLPMTEEL
+736 
-748 QKVFSKPDA
+748 
-757 TFEEKASAIK
+757 
-767 NFIQPTSPDA
+767 
-777 EITVSDGSVRHAV
+777 GSVRHAV

-797 GSDALHG
+797 GSDALYG

-827 DLATSDVN
+827 DLATSDIN

-840 KLGSLGNKVQAVTR
+840 KLGSLGDKVQAVTR
-854 PFYLLTENNPL
+854 PFYLLTEDNPL

-887 TNKKSLLKKAFK
+887 TNKKSLLRKAFK
-899 SDKPIDTNKSFLDKN
+899 EDKPVDTNKSFLDKN

-954 QDGKIKPEY
+954 QDGKIKPEH

-1035 SVDPEEVA
+1035 SVNPEEVA

-1065 EKQLVREASYD
+1065 EKQFVREASYD
-1076 TEKHT
+1076 QEKHT
-1081 EKVTTKEVEFLRV
+1081 EKVTTREVEFLRV

-1164 FALVLG
+1164 FALALG

-1187 RRFFTKDAWITRK
+1187 RKFFTKDAWITRK

-1210 DVLSAIIDNRED
+1210 DVLSTIIDNRED
-1222 GTKIED
+1222 GTKVEN
-1228 IKAFFD
+1228 IKVFFD

-1259 ALMVTDGKVVDLN
+1259 ALMVTDGKAVDLN

-1294 TYLSSYEAQIDTA
+1294 THLASYEAQVDAAID
-1307 IEFAKTLPAD
+1307 FAKTLPAD

-1322 DKIQGLSLDS
+1322 DKVQGLSLDS

-1372 SFNALLEMNRYHTED
+1372 SFNALIEMNRYHTED

-1425 QTLAET
+1425 QILAET
-1431 GFIPVLDATSQDI
+1431 GFIPVLDTTSQDI

-1449 KESKYFGTG
+1449 KESRYFGTG

-1491 MDVKAAERVLKATKA
+1491 VDAKAAERVLKATKA
-1506 LMKLFSTLGLVS
+1506 LMKLFSTLGLIS
-1518 GDLEAFYKGKKDAIQ
+1518 GDLDAFYKGKKDAIQ

-1569 KEGLNGKFSNIL
+1569 KDGLNGKFSNIL

-1592 QQYLNQYAEIREAL
+1592 RQYLDQYAEIREAL
-1606 VDLFSVQAEREFDW
+1606 VDLFSVQAERKFDW
-1620 DSGTYSYKFSND
+1620 DSGTYSYKFIND
-1632 SSVSLTSKVKALPE
+1632 SPVILASKVTALPKI
-1646 TLFNHFEHIK
+1646 LLNQFERIE
-1656 TTKNDVTFANTKNS
+1656 TTKNGVIFASGGNS
-1670 EGLLG
+1670 KDLLG
-1675 EAPKTALLQNFELT
+1675 EATKTDFLQNFELT
-1689 EAGREQLVDLL
+1689 ETGREQLVDLL
-1700 MPIFGEPAYASIV
+1700 MPIFGEPVYASIV
-1713 DAVGADALT
+1713 NAVGADALT

-1750 GQTQSKRF
+1750 NQTQSKRF

-1772 TFKGGARVL
+1772 IFKGGARVL

-1880 TQKIDSIGSYLQ
+1880 VQKIDSIGSYLQ

-1932 LFRNSQ
+1932 LFRNSR

-1973 VGIDTKMKYLVEH
+1973 VGIDTKIKYLVEH

-1997 EQINHEVI
+1997 EQINHEVM

-2029 SEDVGSLLKKVNNLT
+2029 SEDVGNLLKKVNNLT

-2066 AQKLLED
+2066 AQKFLDD
-2073 KKITQKEFEKWQTL
+2073 KKITKEEFNKWQIL

-2102 ESKALMDET
+2102 ESKALMDEA

-2122 HTPHITKNAQLPVS
+2122 HTPHITKNTQLPVS

-2155 GNIFQKLQK
+2155 GNIFQKLQRI
-2164 VLPRNIPVFMY
+2164 LPRNIPVFIY

-2197 FIEGQGIYI
+2197 FIEGKGIYI

-2265 PGQIET
+2265 PGQIEA

-2290 DKVERI
+2290 DKAERI

-2371 KYKDAR
+2371 KYKDTR

-2407 TEPTAIQAAFEEAQ
+2407 TEPTAIQKAFEEAQ

-2430 SIRLSDNDELNSR
+2430 SLKFSKNAELN
-2443 LVGYIKGRTEADTL
+2443 LGITGYLKGKTELDTL
-2457 ANRFYTDRVFTEFPS
+2457 AKRVYTDRAFENFSDSLENVP
-2472 EVAKVHDWLNKKV
+2472 KWLRSLAPKGLKEAT
-2485 IKNKVKLDVAKELE
+2485 LDASKELE
-2499 AIQEYTNDLESV
+2499 TIQEYTKDLESV
-2511 LRNVPGL
+2511 LQKVPGL
-2518 KNSTEVAKLATDFQ
+2518 KNPSEVASLAADFQ
-2532 KDTFFNPS
+2532 KDTFFKPS
-2540 QRRTLTENYSKIVKE
+2540 QRKELTENYLNVVKD

-2561 VKDKNA
+2561 IKDKNA

-2587 PVVREEVSAQ
+2587 PITREEVSAQ
-2597 RPETFVHDSTKVLV
+2597 RPKTFVKDATKSLV
-2611 FQKPALFYAIASTN
+2611 FQKPALFYAIAYTN
-2625 PEINTALGKVLVESE
+2625 PEINEALGKVSVDPE
-2640 KATAEAPKGTFS
+2640 KAIPEAPKGTFS

-2657 AGNIIFNALN
+2657 SGNLILNALN
-2667 NQNVQA
+2667 DQKVQA
-2673 DTTQNLVKNAYIAS
+2673 ANTSQLVQDAYRAS
-2687 QNQDETLGEQVIKM
+2687 VNEAETLGDTVNKM
-2701 LSTLTN
+2701 LETLTN
-2707 PMDQGLVIAAL
+2707 PLDQGLVIAAL
-2718 SPGLLGKLKLDD
+2718 SPGLLSRLKLSD
-2730 ARLFAKAVSI
+2730 LKETAKVVTST
-2740 APVTLHNTL
+2740 PVTLHNTL
-2749 GEAVRNFTNN
+2749 GERARNATNTFLPIGLIEWVRD
-2759 HLSVGGAEWA
+2759 A
-2769 RDLYGRT
+2769 YGRV
-2776 PSNTLT
+2776 PSNTSV
-2782 QTLLKGIKGFIDK
+2782 QTLLKSIKGFIDK

-2809 NNFKRKL
+2809 NNFNRKL
-2816 KLKDKKFLYRTLAT
+2816 KLQDKKFLHRTLAT
-2830 TNVSYL
+2830 TSVVYL
-2836 DFVTAKDVLTDTQK
+2836 DYSLAQNVLTDTQK
-2850 LLAKTQEVENKI
+2850 LLSKTQEVENKI
-2862 LTQSNTLGKA
+2862 LNQNKTLGNT
-2872 YLIKAR
+2872 YLAKAR
-2878 QLANYNMGDGKPGVN
+2878 QLANYTMGDGKPGVN
-2893 LLTNPEAIAH
+2893 LLTNPEAIAY
-2903 LWDETDKHITPTY
+2903 LWDEVDAPLYNLDK
-2916 NIEKVD
+2916 ERVS
-2922 ETLVA
+2922 ETLIA

-2950 DFFRNDSKGMEHLFN
+2950 NYFKNDSKGMERLFN
-2965 SMKETL
+2965 SIKETL
-2971 ELEHQR
+2971 EAEHQR
-2977 VQELK
+2977 VQELR

-3006 LAPASKV
+3006 LVPASKV
-3013 QDYKSRGFKNLGKL
+3013 QNYTSRGFKNLGKL
-3027 PGSEIEGEPVY
+3027 KGSEIEGEPVY

-3043 WSNTKDAQEG
+3043 WSNIKDAQEG

-3067 NKNALGEI
+3067 NKNAPGEI
-3075 AGSTIYDKAIVAELS
+3075 AGSTIYDKAIVNELS
-3090 KRAQALG
+3090 KRAHELG
-3097 KDFGYIP
+3097 KDFNYIP

-3139 QYRARQERETLAKG
+3139 QYKARQERETLAKG

-3165 YESASDQVKKR
+3165 YENAPDQVKKR

-3193 ARLDNKTKQRLLDAF
+3193 SRLDNKTKQRLLDTF
-3208 DGKHC
+3208 DGNHC

-3227 KMSIGDMWDNNFIF
+3227 KMSIGDMWDGNFLF
-3241 PKQMSQALVKILDA
+3241 PRQMSQVLVKILDA

-3279 ARETIIIRSGIIPLM
+3279 SRETIIIRSGIIPLM

-3301 TLGFTLKIPPAE
+3301 TLGFTLMIPPAE

-3334 EMALEVERLST
+3334 EMSLEAERLST
-3345 ADEAKKVELSKKIEQ
+3345 SDESKKLELTKKIEQ

-3416 TLTKNLLMTK
+3416 TFVKNALMTK

-3439 YGDWLAKAIG
+3439 YGDWLAKAVG
-3449 YRYLTERKKV
+3449 YRYLTEHKKV
-3459 PLQKDQARNIVSTL
+3459 PMQKDLARNVVSTL

-3541 KLLEG
+3541 KLLGG

-3566 AVVLGI
+3566 AVVLGS

>member
-1 MADTTTPDTFNARTL
+1 MADTTTPDIFNARTL

-21 APTAPVPQSNI
+21 APSAPTPQSNI

-68 FAAKYGSHNLQ
+68 FAAKYGSSNLQ
-79 AANSGKNTANNY
+79 AANTGKNTANNY
-91 WSNRALGNRTEVLSA
+91 WSNRALGNQTSLLSA
-106 DTLKSIGA
+106 DALKSLGGGIVSA
-114 GFGSSVLDTIQGAV
+114 GLDTIQGAV
-128 GLLPNNPVTEGT
+128 GLLPNKSITEGT

-167 DAYGIKQAADTRI
+167 DAYNIKQAADTRI
-180 AQRHFEEDIQSGM
+180 AQRHFEEDIQSGIGE
-193 DKNVATMRR
+193 NVATMRR

-211 HNALSTGQYVES
+211 HNALTTGQYAES

-231 LPAFLTGGIAV
+231 LPALLTGGIAA

-308 LKTDPKYSVESLLD
+308 LKTDPKYSVENLLQ

-331 QTYLSEHPDVLN
+331 QSYITEHPDVLN

-355 KNQFDFDIADAVGTK
+355 KNQFDFDIADSVGTK
-370 QGTSAAALSPLSAGF
+370 QGLSAAGLSPLSAGF
-385 MKWVTPGGLAKSK
+385 MKWVTPGGLAKNK
-398 ISSAIA
+398 ISSALA
-404 DAAKD
+404 DATKD
-409 TLEEPLTEMSG
+409 ALEEPLTEMSG
-420 QYQQNVGIKRA
+420 QYQQNIGIKRA
-431 DKNQDEWEG
+431 DKNQDGWEG

-453 ALGGTHVAGTAVAHA
+453 ALGGTHIAGTAVARA
-468 TSNTV
+468 TSSAV
-473 QNASQAYQNHQEVK
+473 QNASQAYQNHQEVT

-495 APTVAKTLNEK
+495 APTVAEVLK
-506 EGEGLSGVLNKFTD
+506 EGQTDGLSGAMSQLPETVKKNQEILNKNNSSVSDLVSHVQELNAKRQQVEQSEIPDNLDKEAKDNVLQQKQKALDGYLNLIEKINQVIVEKILPVAKKSQENPEYKFTD
-520 TVTRGHELAKK
+520 EEKQ
-531 YDKNEASSV
+531 
-540 ELSGYLNELNQQI
+540 ELNDYL
-553 AQASNVKIPE
+553 KINTPE
-563 NLDDKTKEALTQN
+563 SIDT
-576 QQTAVTKLTEQAQF
+576 F
-590 FDGLL
+590 L
-595 SVKADN
+595 S
-601 ALQKAVKNPEY
+601 
-612 NLSDTDKEDIV
+612 T
-623 LFLNNHTGGLADTV
+623 
-637 LSNLSSQQVE
+637 LSSDQVK
-647 SLTNTKGISEQLQT
+647 SLDTPKTHEVLKSVI
-661 ELKENLTNRQEISIE
+661 KENLGNRKDISTDLSPKLTKKASESLQEIPESTTQSVEPESFILS
-676 VPADLIPTGSKVEE
+676 VDGNQAQLFSVVNTSQGAALQVGRKIRLLSDDAQKIFAKPNVTVEE
-690 VSQEV
+690 
-695 PSKQNQEGTTN
+695 KNQALAKEF
-706 SDTLDS
+706 SP
-712 FVLHKGT
+712 FFPKGT
-719 QSMLV
+719 DISV
-724 KTKMSPNGLMIQ
+724 TN
-736 LGKKQLPMTEEL
+736 
-748 QKVFSKPDA
+748 
-757 TFEEKASAIK
+757 
-767 NFIQPTSPDA
+767 
-777 EITVSDGSVRHAV
+777 GSVRHAV

-797 GSDALHG
+797 GSDALYG

-840 KLGSLGNKVQAVTR
+840 KLGSLGDKVQAVTR
-854 PFYLLTENNPL
+854 PFYLLTEDNPL

-887 TNKKSLLKKAFK
+887 TNKKSLLRKAFK
-899 SDKPIDTNKSFLDKN
+899 EDKPVDTNKSFLDKN

-954 QDGKIKPEY
+954 QDGKIKPEH

-1035 SVDPEEVA
+1035 SVNPEEVA

-1065 EKQLVREASYD
+1065 EKQFVREASYD
-1076 TEKHT
+1076 LEKHT
-1081 EKVTTKEVEFLRV
+1081 EKVTTREVEFLRV

-1164 FALVLG
+1164 FALALG

-1187 RRFFTKDAWITRK
+1187 RKFFTKDAWITRK

-1210 DVLSAIIDNRED
+1210 DVLSTIIDNRED
-1222 GTKIED
+1222 STKVEN
-1228 IKAFFD
+1228 IKVFFD

-1259 ALMVTDGKVVDLN
+1259 ALMVTDGKAVDLN

-1294 TYLSSYEAQIDTA
+1294 THLASYEAQVDAAID
-1307 IEFAKTLPAD
+1307 FAKTLPAD

-1322 DKIQGLSLDS
+1322 DKVQGLSLDS

-1372 SFNALLEMNRYHTED
+1372 SFNALIEMNRYHTED

-1431 GFIPVLDATSQDI
+1431 GFIPVLDTTSQDI

-1491 MDVKAAERVLKATKA
+1491 MDAKAAERVLKATKA

-1518 GDLEAFYKGKKDAIQ
+1518 GDLDAFYKGKKDAIQ

-1558 LVDMLFDGAYG
+1558 LIDMLFDGAYG
-1569 KEGLNGKFSNIL
+1569 KDGLNGKFSNIL

-1620 DSGTYSYKFSND
+1620 DSGTYSYKFTND
-1632 SSVSLTSKVKALPE
+1632 SPVLLTSKVTALPKI
-1646 TLFNHFEHIK
+1646 LLNHFERIK
-1656 TTKNDVTFANTKNS
+1656 TTKNGVIFASAENS
-1670 EGLLG
+1670 KDLLG
-1675 EAPKTALLQNFELT
+1675 EAPKTDFLQNFELT
-1689 EAGREQLVDLL
+1689 ETGREQLVDLL
-1700 MPIFGEPAYASIV
+1700 MPIFGEPVYASIV
-1713 DAVGADALT
+1713 NAVGADALT

-1750 GQTQSKRF
+1750 NQTQSKRF

-1772 TFKGGARVL
+1772 IFKGGARVL

-1880 TQKIDSIGSYLQ
+1880 AQKIDSIGSYLQ

-1914 MVNGILPDGTKMN
+1914 MVNGILPDGIKMN

-1973 VGIDTKMKYLVEH
+1973 VGIDTKIKYLVEH

-1997 EQINHEVI
+1997 EQINHEVM

-2029 SEDVGSLLKKVNNLT
+2029 SEDVGNLLKKVNNLT

-2066 AQKLLED
+2066 AQKLLDD
-2073 KKITQKEFEKWQTL
+2073 KKITKEEFNKWQIL

-2102 ESKALMDET
+2102 ESKALMDEA

-2122 HTPHITKNAQLPVS
+2122 HTPHITKNTQLPVS

-2155 GNIFQKLQK
+2155 GNIFQKLQRI
-2164 VLPRNIPVFMY
+2164 LPRNISVFMY

-2197 FIEGQGIYI
+2197 FIEGKGIYI

-2265 PGQIET
+2265 PGQIEA

-2290 DKVERI
+2290 DRAERI

-2324 KHQGNLQKLFD
+2324 KHRGNLQKLFD

-2349 SIVTGSPMD
+2349 SIVTGSLMD

-2371 KYKDAR
+2371 KYKDVR

-2407 TEPTAIQAAFEEAQ
+2407 TEPTAIQKAFEEAQ

-2430 SIRLSDNDELNSR
+2430 SLKFSKNAELN
-2443 LVGYIKGRTEADTL
+2443 LGITGYLKGKTELDTL
-2457 ANRFYTDRVFTEFPS
+2457 AKRVYTDRAFENFPDS
-2472 EVAKVHDWLNKKV
+2472 LENVPKWLRSLAPKGLKEAT
-2485 IKNKVKLDVAKELE
+2485 LDASKELE
-2499 AIQEYTNDLESV
+2499 TIQEYTKDLESV
-2511 LRNVPGL
+2511 LQKVPGL
-2518 KNSTEVAKLATDFQ
+2518 KNPSEVASLAADFQ
-2532 KDTFFNPS
+2532 KDTFFKPS
-2540 QRRTLTENYSKIVKE
+2540 QRKELTENYLNVVKD

-2561 VKDKNA
+2561 IKDKNA

-2587 PVVREEVSAQ
+2587 PITREEVSAQ
-2597 RPETFVHDSTKVLV
+2597 RPKTFVKDATKSLV
-2611 FQKPALFYAIASTN
+2611 FQKPALFYAIAYTN
-2625 PEINTALGKVLVESE
+2625 PEINEALGKVSVDPE
-2640 KATAEAPKGTFS
+2640 KAIPEAPKGTFS

-2657 AGNIIFNALN
+2657 SGNLILNALN
-2667 NQNVQA
+2667 DQKVQA
-2673 DTTQNLVKNAYIAS
+2673 ANTSQLVQDAYRAS
-2687 QNQDETLGEQVIKM
+2687 VNEAETLEDTVNKM
-2701 LSTLTN
+2701 LETLTN
-2707 PMDQGLVIAAL
+2707 PLDQGLVIAAL
-2718 SPGLLGKLKLDD
+2718 SPGLLSRLKLSD
-2730 ARLFAKAVSI
+2730 LKETAKVVTST
-2740 APVTLHNTL
+2740 PVTLHNTL
-2749 GEAVRNFTNN
+2749 GEIARNATNTFLPIGLIEWVRD
-2759 HLSVGGAEWA
+2759 A
-2769 RDLYGRT
+2769 YGRV
-2776 PSNTLT
+2776 PSNTSV
-2782 QTLLKGIKGFIDK
+2782 QTLLKSIKGFIDK

-2809 NNFKRKL
+2809 NNFNRKL
-2816 KLKDKKFLYRTLAT
+2816 KLQDKKFLHRTLAT
-2830 TNVSYL
+2830 TSVVYL
-2836 DFVTAKDVLTDTQK
+2836 DYSLAQNVLTDTQK
-2850 LLAKTQEVENKI
+2850 LLSKTQEVENKI
-2862 LTQSNTLGKA
+2862 LNKNKTLGNT
-2872 YLIKAR
+2872 YLAKAR
-2878 QLANYNMGDGKPGVN
+2878 QLANYTMGDGKPGVN
-2893 LLTNPEAIAH
+2893 LLTNPEAIAY
-2903 LWDETDKHITPTY
+2903 LWDEVDAPLYNLDK
-2916 NIEKVD
+2916 ERVS
-2922 ETLVA
+2922 ETLIA

-2950 DFFRNDSKGMEHLFN
+2950 NYFKNDSKGMERLFN
-2965 SMKETL
+2965 SIKEAL
-2971 ELEHQR
+2971 EAEHQR
-2977 VQELK
+2977 VQELR

-3006 LAPASKV
+3006 LVPASKV
-3013 QDYKSRGFKNLGKL
+3013 QDYTSRGFKNLGKL
-3027 PGSEIEGEPVY
+3027 KGSEIEGEPVY

-3067 NKNALGEI
+3067 NKNAPGEI
-3075 AGSTIYDKAIVAELS
+3075 AGSTIYDKAIVNELS

-3139 QYRARQERETLAKG
+3139 QYKARQERETLAKG

-3165 YESASDQVKKR
+3165 YENAPDQVKKR

-3193 ARLDNKTKQRLLDAF
+3193 SRLDNKTKQRLLDAF
-3208 DGKHC
+3208 DGNHC

-3227 KMSIGDMWDNNFIF
+3227 KMSIGDMWDGNFLF
-3241 PKQMSQALVKILDA
+3241 PKQMSQVLVKILDA

-3279 ARETIIIRSGIIPLM
+3279 SRETIIIRSGIVPLM

-3301 TLGFTLKIPPAE
+3301 TLGFTLMIPPAE

-3334 EMALEVERLST
+3334 EMSLEAERLST
-3345 ADEAKKVELSKKIEQ
+3345 SDESKKLELTKKIEQ

-3416 TLTKNLLMTK
+3416 TFVKNALMTK

-3439 YGDWLAKAIG
+3439 YGDWLAKAVG
-3449 YRYLTERKKV
+3449 YRYLTEHKKV
-3459 PLQKDQARNIVSTL
+3459 PMQKDLARNVVSTI

-3541 KLLEG
+3541 KLLGG

-3566 AVVLGI
+3566 AVVLGS

>member
-16 IAEAL
+16 LAEAL
-21 APTAPVPQSNI
+21 APTAPASQSNI

-58 RDYDRLSYGA
+58 RDYDRLPYGA
-68 FAAKYGSHNLQ
+68 FASKYGSQNLQ

-114 GFGSSVLDTIQGAV
+114 GFGSGVLDTIQGAV

-193 DKNVATMRR
+193 GENVATMRR

-256 TKVQG
+256 SKVQG

-308 LKTDPKYSVESLLD
+308 LKTDPKYSVENLLQ
-322 NSPEYQERL
+322 NSQEYQERL

-385 MKWVTPGGLAKSK
+385 MKWVTPGGLAKNK
-398 ISSAIA
+398 ISSALA

-409 TLEEPLTEMSG
+409 SLEEPLTEMSG

-506 EGEGLSGVLNKFTD
+506 EGEGLSGVLNKFKD
-520 TVTRGHELAKK
+520 TVAKGHELGKK
-531 YDKNEASSV
+531 YDKNEATSV
-540 ELSGYLNELNQQI
+540 ELSDYLNDLNQQI

-563 NLDDKTKEALTQN
+563 NLDKETKEVLTKN
-576 QQTAVTKLTEQAQF
+576 QQTVVTKLTEQAKF

-595 SVKADN
+595 SVKADT

-661 ELKENLTNRQEISIE
+661 ELKENLTNRQEISTE

-690 VSQEV
+690 VFQEV
-695 PSKQNQEGTTN
+695 PSNQNQEGTSN

-736 LGKKQLPMTEEL
+736 LGKKQLPMPEKL

-840 KLGSLGNKVQAVTR
+840 KLGSLGNKVQAITR
-854 PFYLLTENNPL
+854 PFYLLTEDNPL

-899 SDKPIDTNKSFLDKN
+899 GNKPVDTNKSFLDKN

-939 EKAVEG
+939 EKAIEG

-954 QDGKIKPEY
+954 QDGKIKPEH
-963 KQVVAVVGAH
+963 KQVVAVIGAH

-1107 GILDQILN
+1107 GILAQILN

-1140 SDKAKEALKKANSI
+1140 SDKAREALKKANSI

-1164 FALVLG
+1164 FALALG

-1259 ALMVTDGKVVDLN
+1259 ALMVTDGKAVDLN
-1272 NKDMLNAWKIT
+1272 NKDMLDAWKIT

-1294 TYLSSYEAQIDTA
+1294 TYLSSYEAQVDAA

-1322 DKIQGLSLDS
+1322 DKVQGLSLDS

-1372 SFNALLEMNRYHTED
+1372 SFNALIEMNRYHTED
-1387 KSNFVPHI
+1387 RSNFVPHI

-1425 QTLAET
+1425 QTLTET

-1491 MDVKAAERVLKATKA
+1491 TDAKAAERVLKATKA

-1569 KEGLNGKFSNIL
+1569 KDGLNGKFSNIL
-1581 SNLDSRDQKNR
+1581 SNLDSRDQKQR

-1632 SSVSLTSKVKALPE
+1632 NAVSLTSKVKALPE

-1656 TTKNDVTFANTKNS
+1656 TTKNDVTFANTEDS

-1689 EAGREQLVDLL
+1689 ETGREQLVDLL

-1851 TAITKLAEV
+1851 TAITKLVEV

-1880 TQKIDSIGSYLQ
+1880 VQKIDSIGSYLQ

-1973 VGIDTKMKYLVEH
+1973 VGIDAKMKYLVEH

-1997 EQINHEVI
+1997 EQINHEVM

-2029 SEDVGSLLKKVNNLT
+2029 SEDVGNLLKKVNALT

-2066 AQKLLED
+2066 AQKLLD
-2073 KKITQKEFEKWQTL
+2073 NKKITKEEFEKWQTL

-2102 ESKALMDET
+2102 ESKAVMDEA

-2197 FIEGQGIYI
+2197 FIEGKGIYI

-2245 SVPTATRI
+2245 SVPVATRI

-2265 PGQIET
+2265 PGQIGA

-2279 VEEFNKLLSIK
+2279 VEEFNNLLSIK
-2290 DKVERI
+2290 DKAERI

-2303 LSNHELFNALAGVQL
+2303 LSNHELFNALAGVRL
-2318 TNRQAK
+2318 SDRQVK

-2335 KIREIATEAWKALL
+2335 KIRKIATEAWKALL

-2371 KYKDAR
+2371 KFKDVR

-2386 TLVLLDNPKGKKP
+2386 TLVLLDNPKGKKF
-2399 EPRKEDKV
+2399 EPKKEDKSS
-2407 TEPTAIQAAFEEAQ
+2407 EPTAIQTAFEEAQ
-2421 KAAKPIIRN
+2421 KAAKPIVRN
-2430 SIRLSDNDELNSR
+2430 SLKFSKNEELN
-2443 LVGYIKGRTEADTL
+2443 VGITGYLKGKTELESL
-2457 ANRFYTDRVFTEFPS
+2457 AKRAYTDKLFENFPDS
-2472 EVAKVHDWLNKKV
+2472 LEKLDSWLNKKGLKDAA
-2485 IKNKVKLDVAKELE
+2485 IKAGEELE
-2499 AIQEYTNDLESV
+2499 RIQKYTKDLESV
-2511 LRNVPGL
+2511 LQKVPGL
-2518 KNSTEVAKLATDFQ
+2518 KNSFEVATFAADFQ
-2532 KDTFFNPS
+2532 KDTFFKPS
-2540 QRRTLTENYSKIVKE
+2540 QRRELTENYLKVVKN

-2561 VKDKNA
+2561 IKDKSA

-2597 RPETFVHDSTKVLV
+2597 RPETFVKDSAKSLV
-2611 FQKPALFYAIASTN
+2611 FQKPAIFYAIASTN
-2625 PEINTALGKVLVESE
+2625 PEINEALGKVSIEPE

-2657 AGNIIFNALN
+2657 SGNLILN
-2667 NQNVQA
+2667 TLNDQKIQA
-2673 DTTQNLVKNAYIAS
+2673 ANTSQLVKDAYKAS
-2687 QNQDETLGEQVIKM
+2687 VNEDESLGEQVNKM
-2701 LSTLTN
+2701 LETLTN
-2707 PMDQGLVIAAL
+2707 PLDQGLVIAAL
-2718 SPGLLGKLKLDD
+2718 SPGLLGRLKLSD
-2730 ARLFAKAVSI
+2730 AKRMAQAVSKT
-2740 APVTLHNTL
+2740 PVTLHNTL
-2749 GEAVRNFTNN
+2749 GEIARNATNN
-2759 HLSVGGAEWA
+2759 WLPVGLAEWA
-2769 RDLYGRT
+2769 RDFYGRV
-2776 PSNTLT
+2776 PSNTSE
-2782 QTLLKGIKGFIDK
+2782 QTLLKHIKGFIDK
-2795 NRKFLLDTLPKELI
+2795 SRKFLLDTLPKLLI
-2809 NNFKRKL
+2809 NNFNRKL
-2816 KLKDKKFLYRTLAT
+2816 KLKDKKFLHRTLAT
-2830 TNVSYL
+2830 TSVIYL
-2836 DFVTAKDVLTDTQK
+2836 DYSLAQDVLTDTQK
-2850 LLAKTQEVENKI
+2850 LLSKTQEVENKI
-2862 LTQSNTLGKA
+2862 LNQNKTLGST
-2872 YLIKAR
+2872 YLAKAR
-2878 QLANYNMGDGKPGVN
+2878 QLANYTMGDGKPGVN
-2893 LLTNPEAIAH
+2893 LLTNPEAIAY
-2903 LWDETDKHITPTY
+2903 LWDETDAPLY
-2916 NIEKVD
+2916 NLDKERVS
-2922 ETLVA
+2922 ETLIA

-2950 DFFRNDSKGMEHLFN
+2950 DFFKNDSKGMEHLFN

-2971 ELEHQR
+2971 ESEHQR

-3013 QDYKSRGFKNLGKL
+3013 QEYKSRGFKNLGKL
-3027 PGSEIEGEPVY
+3027 AGSEIEGEPVY

-3058 NQTAFGWQV
+3058 NQTAFGWQI
-3067 NKNALGEI
+3067 NKNAPGEI
-3075 AGSTIYDKAIVAELS
+3075 AGSTIYDKAIVTELS

-3125 DYVDGSNDVFTGLA
+3125 DYVNGSNDVFTGLA
-3139 QYRARQERETLAKG
+3139 QYKARQERETLAKG

-3165 YESASDQVKKR
+3165 YENASPEAKKR
-3176 QFEDIFNSKNK
+3176 QFEDIFHSKNK
-3187 YIQRAV
+3187 HIQRAI
-3193 ARLDNKTKQRLLDAF
+3193 ARLDNKTKERLQETF
-3208 DGKHC
+3208 GGNHC

-3227 KMSIGDMWDNNFIF
+3227 KMSIGDMWNNNFIF
-3241 PKQMSQALVKILDA
+3241 PKQMSQALAKILDA

-3265 LSRAESLLMGAATW
+3265 LSRTESLLMGAATW

-3294 NAIGNIF
+3294 NAIGNVF
-3301 TLGFTLKIPPAE
+3301 TLGFTLRIPPAE

-3334 EMALEVERLST
+3334 EMSLEAERLST
-3345 ADEAKKVELSKKIEQ
+3345 PDESRRLELTKKIEQ

-3416 TLTKNLLMTK
+3416 TFVKNALMTK

-3439 YGDWLAKAIG
+3439 YGDWLAKAVG
-3449 YRYLTERKKV
+3449 YRYLTEQKKV
-3459 PLQKDQARNIVSTL
+3459 PMQKDLARNVVSTL

-3541 KLLEG
+3541 KLLTG

>member
-21 APTAPVPQSNI
+21 APSAPTPQSNI

-68 FAAKYGSHNLQ
+68 FAAKYGSNNLQ
-79 AANSGKNTANNY
+79 AANTGKNTANNY
-91 WSNRALGNRTEVLSA
+91 WSNRALGNQTSLLSA
-106 DTLKSIGA
+106 DALKSLGGGIVS
-114 GFGSSVLDTIQGAV
+114 GSLDTIQGALGV
-128 GLLPNNPVTEGT
+128 LPRNSGNEFV

-146 ASQYIRKA
+146 ASKYIQQA
-154 VEDSADVH
+154 VQDSADVH

-167 DAYGIKQAADTRI
+167 ESYGVKQAADTRI

-193 DKNVATMRR
+193 SEDVATVRR

-211 HNALSTGQYVES
+211 HNALTTGQYAES

-231 LPAFLTGGIAV
+231 LPALLTGGIAA
-242 KGTGYLAEKAIQAA
+242 KGTGYLAEKAVQAA

-308 LKTDPKYSVESLLD
+308 LKTDPKYSVENLLQ

-331 QTYLSEHPDVLN
+331 QNYITEHPDVLN

-355 KNQFDFDIADAVGTK
+355 KNQFDFDIVDSVGTK
-370 QGTSAAALSPLSAGF
+370 QGLSAAGLSPLSAGF
-385 MKWVTPGGLAKSK
+385 MKWVTPGGLAKNK
-398 ISSAIA
+398 ISSALA
-404 DAAKD
+404 DATKD
-409 TLEEPLTEMSG
+409 ALEEPLTEMSG
-420 QYQQNVGIKRA
+420 QYQQNIGIKRA

-453 ALGGTHVAGTAVAHA
+453 ALGGTHIAGTAVARA
-468 TSNTV
+468 TSSAV
-473 QNASQAYQNHQEVK
+473 QNASQAYQNHQEVT

-495 APTVAKTLNEK
+495 APTVAEVLK
-506 EGEGLSGVLNKFTD
+506 EGQTDGLSVAMSQLPETVKKNQEILNKNNSSVSDLVSHVQELNAKRQQVEQSEIPDNLDKEAKDNVLQQKQKALDGYLNLIEKTNQVIVEKILPVAKKSQENPEYKFTD
-520 TVTRGHELAKK
+520 EEKQ
-531 YDKNEASSV
+531 
-540 ELSGYLNELNQQI
+540 ELNDYL
-553 AQASNVKIPE
+553 KINTPE
-563 NLDDKTKEALTQN
+563 SIDT
-576 QQTAVTKLTEQAQF
+576 F
-590 FDGLL
+590 L
-595 SVKADN
+595 S
-601 ALQKAVKNPEY
+601 
-612 NLSDTDKEDIV
+612 T
-623 LFLNNHTGGLADTV
+623 
-637 LSNLSSQQVE
+637 LSSDQVK
-647 SLTNTKGISEQLQT
+647 SLDTPKTHEVLKSVI
-661 ELKENLTNRQEISIE
+661 KENLGNRKDISTDLSPELTKKASESLQEIPESTPQSVEPESFILS
-676 VPADLIPTGSKVEE
+676 VDRNQAQLFSVVNTSQGAALQVGRKIRLLSDDAQKIFAKPNVTVEE
-690 VSQEV
+690 
-695 PSKQNQEGTTN
+695 KNQALAKEF
-706 SDTLDS
+706 SP
-712 FVLHKGT
+712 FFPKGT
-719 QSMLV
+719 DISV
-724 KTKMSPNGLMIQ
+724 TN
-736 LGKKQLPMTEEL
+736 
-748 QKVFSKPDA
+748 
-757 TFEEKASAIK
+757 
-767 NFIQPTSPDA
+767 
-777 EITVSDGSVRHAV
+777 GSVRHAV

-797 GSDALHG
+797 GSDALYG

-840 KLGSLGNKVQAVTR
+840 KLGSLGDKVQAVTR
-854 PFYLLTENNPL
+854 PFYLLTEDNPL

-887 TNKKSLLKKAFK
+887 TNKKSLLRKAFK
-899 SDKPIDTNKSFLDKN
+899 EDKPVDTNKSFLDKN

-954 QDGKIKPEY
+954 QDGKIKPEH

-1035 SVDPEEVA
+1035 SVNPEEVA

-1065 EKQLVREASYD
+1065 EKQFVREASYD
-1076 TEKHT
+1076 QEKHT
-1081 EKVTTKEVEFLRV
+1081 EKVTTREVEFLRV

-1164 FALVLG
+1164 FALALG

-1187 RRFFTKDAWITRK
+1187 RKFFTKDAWITRK

-1210 DVLSAIIDNRED
+1210 DVLSTIIDNRED
-1222 GTKIED
+1222 GTKVEN
-1228 IKAFFD
+1228 IKVFFD

-1259 ALMVTDGKVVDLN
+1259 ALMVTDGKAVDLN

-1294 TYLSSYEAQIDTA
+1294 THLASYEAQVDAAID
-1307 IEFAKTLPAD
+1307 FAKTLPAD

-1322 DKIQGLSLDS
+1322 DKVQGLSLDS

-1372 SFNALLEMNRYHTED
+1372 SFNALIEMNRYHTED

-1431 GFIPVLDATSQDI
+1431 GFIPVLDTTSQDI

-1449 KESKYFGTG
+1449 KESRYFGTG

-1491 MDVKAAERVLKATKA
+1491 VDAKAAERVLKATKA

-1518 GDLEAFYKGKKDAIQ
+1518 GDLAAFYKGKKDAIQ

-1569 KEGLNGKFSNIL
+1569 KDGLNGKFSNIL

-1620 DSGTYSYKFSND
+1620 DSGTYSYKFTND
-1632 SSVSLTSKVKALPE
+1632 SPVLLTSKVTALPKI
-1646 TLFNHFEHIK
+1646 LLNHFERIK
-1656 TTKNDVTFANTKNS
+1656 TTKNGVIFASAENS
-1670 EGLLG
+1670 KDLLG
-1675 EAPKTALLQNFELT
+1675 EAPKPDFLQNFELT

-1700 MPIFGEPAYASIV
+1700 MPIFGEPVYASIV
-1713 DAVGADALT
+1713 NAVGADALT

-1750 GQTQSKRF
+1750 NQTQSKRF

-1772 TFKGGARVL
+1772 IFKGGARVL
-1781 AERSQYIPEGEP
+1781 AERSQYIPEGEL

-1880 TQKIDSIGSYLQ
+1880 AQKIDSIGSYLQ

-1973 VGIDTKMKYLVEH
+1973 VGIDTKIKYLVEH

-1997 EQINHEVI
+1997 EQINHEVM

-2029 SEDVGSLLKKVNNLT
+2029 SEDVGNLLKKVNNLT

-2066 AQKLLED
+2066 AQKLLDD
-2073 KKITQKEFEKWQTL
+2073 KKITKEEFNKWQIL

-2102 ESKALMDET
+2102 ESKALMDEA

-2122 HTPHITKNAQLPVS
+2122 HTPHITKNTQLPVS

-2155 GNIFQKLQK
+2155 GNIFQKLQRI
-2164 VLPRNIPVFMY
+2164 LPRNIPVFMY

-2197 FIEGQGIYI
+2197 FIEGKGIYI

-2265 PGQIET
+2265 PGQIEA

-2290 DKVERI
+2290 DRAERI

-2407 TEPTAIQAAFEEAQ
+2407 TEPTAIQKAFEEAQ

-2430 SIRLSDNDELNSR
+2430 SLKFSKNAELN
-2443 LVGYIKGRTEADTL
+2443 LGITGYLKGKTELDTL
-2457 ANRFYTDRVFTEFPS
+2457 AKRVYTDRAFENFPDS
-2472 EVAKVHDWLNKKV
+2472 LENVPKWLRSLAPKGLKEAT
-2485 IKNKVKLDVAKELE
+2485 LDASKELE
-2499 AIQEYTNDLESV
+2499 TIQEYTKDLESV
-2511 LRNVPGL
+2511 LQKVPGL
-2518 KNSTEVAKLATDFQ
+2518 KNPSEVASLAADFQ
-2532 KDTFFNPS
+2532 KDTFFKPS
-2540 QRRTLTENYSKIVKE
+2540 QRKELTENYLNVVKD

-2561 VKDKNA
+2561 IKDKNA

-2587 PVVREEVSAQ
+2587 PITREEVSAQ
-2597 RPETFVHDSTKVLV
+2597 RPKTFVKDATKSLV
-2611 FQKPALFYAIASTN
+2611 FQKPALFYAIAYTN
-2625 PEINTALGKVLVESE
+2625 PEINEALGKVSVDPE
-2640 KATAEAPKGTFS
+2640 KAIPEAPKGTFS

-2657 AGNIIFNALN
+2657 SGNLILNALN
-2667 NQNVQA
+2667 DQKVQA
-2673 DTTQNLVKNAYIAS
+2673 ANTSQLVQDAYRAS
-2687 QNQDETLGEQVIKM
+2687 VNEAETLGDTVNKM
-2701 LSTLTN
+2701 LETLTN
-2707 PMDQGLVIAAL
+2707 PLDQGLVIAAL
-2718 SPGLLGKLKLDD
+2718 SPGLLSRLKLSD
-2730 ARLFAKAVSI
+2730 LKKTAKAVTST
-2740 APVTLHNTL
+2740 PVTLHNTL
-2749 GEAVRNFTNN
+2749 GEIARNATNTFLPIGLIEWVRD
-2759 HLSVGGAEWA
+2759 V
-2769 RDLYGRT
+2769 YGRV
-2776 PSNTLT
+2776 PSNTSV
-2782 QTLLKGIKGFIDK
+2782 QTLLKSIKGFIDK

-2809 NNFKRKL
+2809 NNFNRKL
-2816 KLKDKKFLYRTLAT
+2816 KLQDKKFLHRTLAT
-2830 TNVSYL
+2830 TSVVYL
-2836 DFVTAKDVLTDTQK
+2836 DYSLAQNVLTDTQK
-2850 LLAKTQEVENKI
+2850 LLSKTQEVENKI
-2862 LTQSNTLGKA
+2862 LNQNKTLGNT
-2872 YLIKAR
+2872 YLAKAR
-2878 QLANYNMGDGKPGVN
+2878 QLANYTMGDGKPGVN
-2893 LLTNPEAIAH
+2893 LLTNPEAIAY
-2903 LWDETDKHITPTY
+2903 LWDEVDAPLYNLDK
-2916 NIEKVD
+2916 ERVS
-2922 ETLVA
+2922 ETLIA

-2950 DFFRNDSKGMEHLFN
+2950 NYFKNDSKGMERLFN
-2965 SMKETL
+2965 SIKEAL
-2971 ELEHQR
+2971 EAEHQR
-2977 VQELK
+2977 VQELR

-3006 LAPASKV
+3006 LVPASKV
-3013 QDYKSRGFKNLGKL
+3013 QNYTSRGFKNLGKL
-3027 PGSEIEGEPVY
+3027 KGSEIEGEPVY

-3043 WSNTKDAQEG
+3043 WSNIKDAQEG

-3067 NKNALGEI
+3067 NKNAPGEI
-3075 AGSTIYDKAIVAELS
+3075 AGSTIYDKAIVNELS
-3090 KRAQALG
+3090 KRAHELG
-3097 KDFGYIP
+3097 KDFNYIP

-3139 QYRARQERETLAKG
+3139 QYKARQERETLAKG

-3165 YESASDQVKKR
+3165 YENAPDQVKKR

-3193 ARLDNKTKQRLLDAF
+3193 SRLDNKTKQRLLDTF
-3208 DGKHC
+3208 DGNHC
-3213 YIRKDEVW
+3213 YIRKDEIW

-3227 KMSIGDMWDNNFIF
+3227 KMSIGDMWDGNFLF
-3241 PKQMSQALVKILDA
+3241 PRQMSQVLVKILDA

-3279 ARETIIIRSGIIPLM
+3279 SRETIIIRSGIIPLM

-3301 TLGFTLKIPPAE
+3301 TLGFTLMIPPAE

-3334 EMALEVERLST
+3334 EMSFEAERLST
-3345 ADEAKKVELSKKIEQ
+3345 SDESKKLELTKKIEQ

-3416 TLTKNLLMTK
+3416 TFVKNALMTK

-3439 YGDWLAKAIG
+3439 YGDWLAKAVG
-3449 YRYLTERKKV
+3449 YRYLTEHKKV
-3459 PLQKDQARNIVSTL
+3459 PMQKDLARNVVSTL

-3541 KLLEG
+3541 KLLGG

-3566 AVVLGI
+3566 AVVLGS